1 VATKLQMMSELAAL
15 TTEQLTQSKE
25 NWTGFLNSA
34 AWLYKYPFHEQVLIH
49 AQRPDATACAP
60 IELWN
65 GTFRRWV
72 NKGAKGI
79 AIIDDS
85 GQKPALRYVF
95 DISDTNTRY
104 NIPFR
109 LWQTRPEYEAQIIE
123 ELENHFGETG
133 TDNADLAAIVLG
145 ISINA
150 ISDNYRDYY
159 EELLKAADNS
169 ALADMSDDEISS
181 TFMLQLMTSVSHTVL
196 VRLGIDPAAIFHG
209 DEYESVTLFNSP
221 DTIAQLGAATSDI
234 SEMVLRQI
242 ERSVRSIE
250 RQERDTLANEESV
263 LQNEDRKNE
272 RSVEHGTQLQA
283 ERGLPDTRYRDGR
296 AAQGDYRQ
304 IRNDEEGVS
313 QGASEWNV
321 QRSAASEQADRAS
334 AGDRQDGA
342 GTGRTDDGADG
353 ESRGRD
359 GELESPRPNG
369 VGAADEQHQE
379 PSRGSGDSGDSP
391 QLTTES
397 SLQAE
402 SEQLPAFLSEEKIF
416 GLLKNATYTRSH
428 NKDDISAYF
437 AAHISEDERDA
448 FIKEAFEKMVY
459 TGVLVDGVMCG
470 YQAQPEGL
478 LMWEGNYLT
487 RTSESR
493 FSWSAV
499 KGFIEQLIE
508 RDEFSENLQASLFS
522 SMVEQQSLIEQAEAE
537 KSSAFSISQADLD
550 NELVRGTGFQ
560 DGKYR
565 VYQFYQTIH
574 TQQDALAFLKKEYGI
589 GGHSHTYLDGSSGF
603 VDHDAKGIRFRVR
616 GNDGEQNFSW
626 RAIDS
631 RLKELIALDRYLTEK
646 EKAYLPT
653 YEQEQAE
660 RRLQQAEEAAAR
672 EALKAAAAAMDE
684 KRKNAEYRF
693 SLGDEV
699 QLGAQTYTVLGYDD
713 ENVMLSNPKYPL
725 LSEDM
730 PRDVFERRLRESE
743 VNDRLIVQN
752 EVDLTEAKRLIDEY
766 CLDEFESE
774 ADYADLEHVALAF
787 TTTEDGEHTVEAQAD
802 LAHFSI
808 NRYVDGQLFESRSYD
823 SIEELISNDLQA
835 LDFSDLTYFDQQEA
849 VVSYPVEEEVQ
860 AEESPDVAVGT
871 VIDWNG
877 RKYEVESIGEISGD
891 VSMRDITFHSAVGFP
906 INRIEKL
913 HTVREWLKEQPTQE
927 AEQPT
932 EQPLAP
938 AWEQPKEIK
947 LKSIVI
953 DLTQPRIEKH
963 NYRITDDELGY
974 GGAKAKYQMNVAA
987 IRTLQTI
994 ESEHRLATPEEQ
1006 EILSKY
1012 VGWGGVADAF
1022 DESKDN
1028 WRTEY
1033 AELKGLLT
1041 ESEYSSARESTLNAH
1056 YTSPTVIKAIYKCV
1070 ANMGF
1075 TTGNV
1080 LEPACGIGNFFGLV
1094 PEAMSKSK
1102 LYGIE
1107 LDSITGRIAKQ
1118 LYQNANIAVQGYEDS
1133 SLPDSFFDLAVGN
1146 VPFGNYCVSDKRYDK
1161 NHFMVHDYFFAK
1173 TLDKVRPGG
1182 IIAFVTSSG
1191 TMDKKNSAVRKYI
1204 AQRAELL
1211 GAVRL
1216 PNNAFLQ
1223 NAGTQVVADILF
1235 LQKRDRAIET
1245 EPEWVHLGKSAEGFT
1260 INQYF
1265 VDNPDMVL
1273 GQLTGESTQYG
1284 RQECTCAPIA
1294 GADLSEQLRD
1304 AMANIHGS
1312 ITEYERE
1319 DDELSE
1325 STNESIPADPDV
1337 RNFSFTV
1344 VDGQIYYRENSRMNK
1359 MEVSVTAANRIKGM
1373 VRIRDCTRRLI
1384 KYQLEGYP
1392 DHLIEQEQ
1400 RTLNHLYDEFTAK
1413 YGLLNSRGNNMAFS
1427 DDSSYC
1433 LLCSLEVLDENGA
1446 LERKADMFSKRTI
1459 RQQEAIT
1466 SCDTATDALVL
1477 SLSEKA
1483 MIDMDYMA
1491 ELTGKN
1497 EETLF
1502 SELKGVIFLN
1512 PLYGYGNNTE
1522 RKYLTADEY
1531 LSGNVRE
1538 KLAWARKSAEQNPDD
1553 YLVNVEALEKVQPTD
1568 LTASEIDV
1576 RLGATWLP
1584 QEDIQRFMVEL
1595 LKPAYYASSKIKV
1608 HYSPLTAEWNIS
1620 NKNSDYGNVTANVT
1634 YGTKRINGYKI
1645 IEETLNLKDV
1655 RIFDTVQ
1662 DEYGNDKRVLNK
1674 KETVL
1679 AQQKQQLIKDAFRDW
1694 IWKDPA
1700 RRERLTALYNEKFNS
1715 VRPREYDGSHI
1726 KFVGMNPEI
1735 TLREHQVN
1743 AIARI
1748 LYGGNTLL
1756 AHVVGG
1762 GKTFEMVAAAME
1774 SKRLGLCQKSLFVV
1788 PNHLTEQWAA
1798 EFLQLYPSANIL
1810 VATKKDFETRNRKKF
1825 CSRIATGDY
1834 DAVIIGHS
1842 QFEKIPMS
1850 VERQRA
1856 ILQAQLD
1863 EIIEGI
1869 SEAKRANAE
1878 RFTIKQMEKSKRS
1891 IKLKLDKLNDQ
1902 TRKDDVV
1909 TFEELGVDRLFVD
1922 EAHSFKNL
1930 FLYTKMRNV
1939 AGLAQTEAQKSADLF
1954 MKCRYLDE
1962 LTGGRGIVFATG
1974 TPISNSM
1981 TEMYTMQ
1988 RYLQYETLRRQGL
2001 THFDAWASTFGETIT
2016 SIELAPEGTG
2026 YRAKTRFARFYNLP
2040 ELIAMFK
2047 QVADIQTA
2055 DMLNLPVPTV
2065 NYHNVAMKPSEHQ
2078 KDMVA
2083 SLAERAERVRNGM
2096 VEPTVD
2102 NMLKITND
2110 GRKLALDQRLVN
2122 GMLPDNEESKVNAC
2136 MDNIY
2141 RVWEEGEE
2149 KKLTQLVFCDLSTPH
2164 NDGTF
2169 NVYDDLKAKL
2179 MERGIPAEEIA
2190 FIHDAKTE
2198 VQKAAL
2204 FTSVRRG
2211 LVRVLIGSTAKMGA
2225 GTNVQRKLAALHHLD
2240 IPWRPSDIEQR
2251 EGRMIRQ
2258 GNTNESVDVFRYV
2271 TENTFDAYM
2280 WQTIES
2286 KQKFISQIMTS
2297 KSPVRS
2303 CEDIDETA
2311 LSYAEVKAL
2320 ATGNPYIKEKM
2331 DLEIDV
2337 SRLKL
2342 VKANYQSQKYAME
2355 DRLLKYFPREVKLTE
2370 GRIAGFKAD
2379 MSLYEQHKTEDF
2391 PGMVLNG
2398 VNYTEK
2404 KDAGAAL
2411 IETCKAQTSPELK
2424 EVGSFRGFTLM
2435 LSYDTFGKTFK
2446 LTLKGALSHTIDLGS
2461 DIHGN
2466 IQRMENAFDMFPTR
2480 LNACEQ
2486 ALANIQTQIENAKAE
2501 VEKPFAQ
2508 DDELR
2513 TKTARLAELDAML
2526 NMDKRENDTLDAA
2539 PEQEEERTK
2548 LRSEPEYER

>member
-1 VATKLQMMSELAAL
+1 MATKLQMMSELAAL

-550 NELVRGTGFQ
+550 NELVRGTGFKN
-560 DGKYR
+560 GKYR

-653 YEQEQAE
+653 YEQEQTE

-684 KRKNAEYRF
+684 TRKNAEYRF

-730 PRDVFERRLRESE
+730 PRNVFERRLRESE
-743 VNDRLIVQN
+743 VNDHLIVQN

-1373 VRIRDCTRRLI
+1373 IELRDCTRRLI
-1384 KYQLEGYP
+1384 EYQLEGYP
-1392 DHLIEQEQ
+1392 DEDIAREQ
-1400 RTLNHLYDEFTAK
+1400 RSLNALYDRYTDK
-1413 YGLLNSRGNNMAFS
+1413 YGLLNSRANNMAFS
-1427 DDSSYC
+1427 DDSAYC
-1433 LLCSLEVLDENGA
+1433 LLCSLEVIDENGN
-1446 LERKADMFSKRTI
+1446 LGRKADMFTKRTI
-1459 RQQEAIT
+1459 RQQSVVT
-1466 SCDTATDALVL
+1466 SVDTATEALAV

-1483 MIDMDYMA
+1483 NVDMPYMA
-1491 ELTGKN
+1491 ELTGKT
-1497 EETLF
+1497 EEQLAE
-1502 SELKGVIFLN
+1502 ELTGVIFLN
-1512 PLYGYGNNTE
+1512 PTTKQYE
-1522 RKYLTADEY
+1522 TADEY
-1531 LSGNVRE
+1531 LSGDVRW
-1538 KLAWARKSAEQNPDD
+1538 KLQLLREIDD
-1553 YLVNVEALEKVQPTD
+1553 PQYAANMAALEKVQPKD
-1568 LTASEIDV
+1568 LSASEIDV

-1584 QEDIQRFMVEL
+1584 PEDIEKFVHEL
-1595 LKPAYYASSKIKV
+1595 LSTAYYIQNRIKV
-1608 HYSPLTAEWNIS
+1608 HYSPITAAWNIE
-1620 NKNSDYGNVTANVT
+1620 NKNSDYNNVAAGVT
-1634 YGTKRINGYKI
+1634 YGTNRINAYKI

-1655 RIFDTVQ
+1655 RIFDTVT
-1662 DEYGNDKRVLNK
+1662 DENGNEVRVLNK
-1674 KETVL
+1674 KDTIL

-1694 IWKDPA
+1694 IWKDPD
-1700 RRERLTALYNEKFNS
+1700 RRDRLTTLYNTKFNS
-1715 VRPREYDGSHI
+1715 IRPREYDGSHI
-1726 KFVGMNPEI
+1726 RFTGMNPEI
-1735 TLREHQVN
+1735 TLRPHQVN

-1756 AHVVGG
+1756 AHVVGA
-1762 GKTFEMVAAAME
+1762 GKTFEMVAASME

-1850 VERQRA
+1850 IERQRA
-1856 ILQAQLD
+1856 VLQGQLD
-1863 EIIEGI
+1863 EIVDGI
-1869 SEAKRANAE
+1869 AEAKSARAE
-1878 RFTIKQMEKSKRS
+1878 RFTVKQLEKTKKQ
-1891 IKLKLDKLNDQ
+1891 IKLKLEKLNDQ
-1902 TRKDDVV
+1902 SRKDDVV

-1922 EAHSFKNL
+1922 EAHFYKNL
-1930 FLYTKMRNV
+1930 FLFTKMRNV

-1988 RYLQYETLRRQGL
+1988 RYLQYETLRSQGL

-2078 KDMVA
+2078 RDMVA

-2141 RVWEEGEE
+2141 RVWEAGEE

-2179 MERGIPAEEIA
+2179 MERGVPTEEIA

-2225 GTNVQRKLAALHHLD
+2225 GTNVQRKLAAEHHLD

-2370 GRIAGFKAD
+2370 ERIAGFKAD
-2379 MSLYEQHKTEDF
+2379 ISLYERHKTEDF
-2391 PGMVLNG
+2391 PGMVLLG
-2398 VNYTEK
+2398 VNYAEK

-2411 IETCKAQTSPELK
+2411 IETCRAQTSPELK
-2424 EVGSFRGFTLM
+2424 EIGLFRGFALL
-2435 LSYDTFGKTFK
+2435 LSYDTFSKVFK

-2486 ALANIQTQIENAKAE
+2486 ALANLQTQIESAKAE

-2508 DDELR
+2508 EDELR
-2513 TKTARLAELDAML
+2513 TKSARLAELDVML

-2548 LRSEPEYER
+2548 RRSEPEYER

>member
-1 VATKLQMMSELAAL
+1 MATKLQMMSELAAQ
-15 TTEQLTQSKE
+15 TTERLTQSID
-25 NWTGFLNSA
+25 NWTSFLDSA

-72 NKGAKGI
+72 NKGSKGI

-85 GQKPALRYVF
+85 GQKPTLRYVF
-95 DISDTNTRY
+95 DVSDTNTRY
-104 NIPFR
+104 NVPFS
-109 LWQTRPEYEAQIIE
+109 LWQTRPEYEAQIVE
-123 ELENHFGETG
+123 ELQNHFGDIGVE
-133 TDNADLAAIVLG
+133 DADFSSAVLG
-145 ISINA
+145 IAINA
-150 ISDNYRDYY
+150 VSDNYRDYY
-159 EELLKAADNS
+159 EELLKVADNS

-181 TFMLQLMTSVSHTVL
+181 TFMVLLMTSVAHTVF

-209 DEYESVTLFNSP
+209 DEYDSVTLFNSP

-242 ERSVRSIE
+242 ERSVRSME
-250 RQERDTLANEESV
+250 RQERDALAKSQQV

-283 ERGLPDTRYRDGR
+283 ERGLPDSRYRDGR
-296 AAQGDYRQ
+296 AADGGNRQ
-304 IRNDEEGVS
+304 IRDDEEGVS
-313 QGASEWNV
+313 QSPSEWNV
-321 QRSAASEQADRAS
+321 QRTLASEQADRAS

-359 GELESPRPNG
+359 GELESPRPDAM
-369 VGAADEQHQE
+369 GAAYEQHPTE
-379 PSRGSGDSGDSP
+379 SRGNGDSGDSP
-391 QLTTES
+391 QL
-397 SLQAE
+397 SLFPSAD
-402 SEQLPAFLSEEKIF
+402 EQ
-416 GLLKNATYTRSH
+416 
-428 NKDDISAYF
+428 
-437 AAHISEDERDA
+437 
-448 FIKEAFEKMVY
+448 
-459 TGVLVDGVMCG
+459 
-470 YQAQPEGL
+470 
-478 LMWEGNYLT
+478 
-487 RTSESR
+487 
-493 FSWSAV
+493 
-499 KGFIEQLIE
+499 IEQ
-508 RDEFSENLQASLFS
+508 
-522 SMVEQQSLIEQAEAE
+522 IEQAEAE
-537 KSSAFSISQADLD
+537 KSSAFSVSQADLD
-550 NELVRGTGFQ
+550 NELVRGTGFKN
-560 DGKYR
+560 GKYR

-574 TQQDALAFLKKEYGI
+574 AQQDALAFLKKEYGI
-589 GGHSHTYLDGSSGF
+589 GGHSHTFLDGSSGF

-631 RLKELIALDRYLTEK
+631 RLKELIVLDRYLTEK

-653 YEQEQAE
+653 YEQELAE
-660 RRLQQAEEAAAR
+660 RRERIAEEAAAR
-672 EALKAAAAAMDE
+672 EALRAAAAAME
-684 KRKNAEYRF
+684 EMRKNAEYRF

-730 PRDVFERRLRESE
+730 PRNVFERRLRESE
-743 VNDRLIVQN
+743 VNDHLIVQN

-1041 ESEYSSARESTLNAH
+1041 ESEYISARESTLNAH
-1056 YTSPTVIKAIYKCV
+1056 YTSPTVIKAIYECV

-1094 PEAMSKSK
+1094 PEAMGKSK

-1146 VPFGNYCVSDKRYDK
+1146 VPFGNYGVSDKRYDK

-1223 NAGTQVVADILF
+1223 NAGTSVVADILF

-1245 EPEWVHLGKSAEGFT
+1245 EPDWVHLGKSAEGFT
-1260 INQYF
+1260 VNQYF
-1265 VDNPDMVL
+1265 ADNPDMVL
-1273 GQLTGESTQYG
+1273 GQLTEESTQYG

-1294 GADLSEQLRD
+1294 GADLFEQLRD

-1373 VRIRDCTRRLI
+1373 IELRDCTRRLI
-1384 KYQLEGYP
+1384 EYQLEGYP
-1392 DHLIEQEQ
+1392 DEDIAREQ
-1400 RTLNHLYDEFTAK
+1400 RSLNALYDRYTDK
-1413 YGLLNSRGNNMAFS
+1413 YGLLNSRANNMAFS
-1427 DDSSYC
+1427 DDSAYC
-1433 LLCSLEVLDENGA
+1433 LLCSLEVIDENGN
-1446 LERKADMFSKRTI
+1446 LGRKADMFTKRTI
-1459 RQQEAIT
+1459 RQQSVVT
-1466 SCDTATDALVL
+1466 SVDTATEALAV

-1483 MIDMDYMA
+1483 NVDMPYMA
-1491 ELTGKN
+1491 ELTGKT
-1497 EETLF
+1497 EEQLAE
-1502 SELKGVIFLN
+1502 ELTGVIFLN
-1512 PLYGYGNNTE
+1512 PTTKQYE
-1522 RKYLTADEY
+1522 TADEY
-1531 LSGNVRE
+1531 LSGDVRW
-1538 KLAWARKSAEQNPDD
+1538 KLQLLREIDD
-1553 YLVNVEALEKVQPTD
+1553 PQYAANMAALEKVQPKD
-1568 LTASEIDV
+1568 LSASEIDV

-1584 QEDIQRFMVEL
+1584 PEDIEKFVHEL
-1595 LKPAYYASSKIKV
+1595 LSTAYYIQNRIKV
-1608 HYSPLTAEWNIS
+1608 HYSPITAAWNIE
-1620 NKNSDYGNVTANVT
+1620 NKNSDYNNVAAGVT
-1634 YGTKRINGYKI
+1634 YGTNRINAYKI

-1655 RIFDTVQ
+1655 RIFDTVT
-1662 DEYGNDKRVLNK
+1662 DENGNEVRVLNK
-1674 KETVL
+1674 KDTIL

-1694 IWKDPA
+1694 IWKDPD
-1700 RRERLTALYNEKFNS
+1700 RRDRLTTLYNTKFNS
-1715 VRPREYDGSHI
+1715 IRPREYDGSHI
-1726 KFVGMNPEI
+1726 RFTGMNPEI
-1735 TLREHQVN
+1735 TLRPHQVN

-1756 AHVVGG
+1756 AHVVG
-1762 GKTFEMVAAAME
+1762 
-1774 SKRLGLCQKSLFVV
+1774 
-1788 PNHLTEQWAA
+1788 
-1798 EFLQLYPSANIL
+1798 
-1810 VATKKDFETRNRKKF
+1810 
-1825 CSRIATGDY
+1825 
-1834 DAVIIGHS
+1834 
-1842 QFEKIPMS
+1842 
-1850 VERQRA
+1850 
-1856 ILQAQLD
+1856 
-1863 EIIEGI
+1863 
-1869 SEAKRANAE
+1869 
-1878 RFTIKQMEKSKRS
+1878 
-1891 IKLKLDKLNDQ
+1891 
-1902 TRKDDVV
+1902 
-1909 TFEELGVDRLFVD
+1909 
-1922 EAHSFKNL
+1922 
-1930 FLYTKMRNV
+1930 
-1939 AGLAQTEAQKSADLF
+1939 AGKSA
-1954 MKCRYLDE
+1954 
-1962 LTGGRGIVFATG
+1962 
-1974 TPISNSM
+1974 
-1981 TEMYTMQ
+1981 
-1988 RYLQYETLRRQGL
+1988 
-2001 THFDAWASTFGETIT
+2001 
-2016 SIELAPEGTG
+2016 
-2026 YRAKTRFARFYNLP
+2026 TR
-2040 ELIAMFK
+2040 
-2047 QVADIQTA
+2047 
-2055 DMLNLPVPTV
+2055 
-2065 NYHNVAMKPSEHQ
+2065 S
-2078 KDMVA
+2078 
-2083 SLAERAERVRNGM
+2083 
-2096 VEPTVD
+2096 
-2102 NMLKITND
+2102 
-2110 GRKLALDQRLVN
+2110 
-2122 GMLPDNEESKVNAC
+2122 
-2136 MDNIY
+2136 
-2141 RVWEEGEE
+2141 
-2149 KKLTQLVFCDLSTPH
+2149 
-2164 NDGTF
+2164 
-2169 NVYDDLKAKL
+2169 
-2179 MERGIPAEEIA
+2179 
-2190 FIHDAKTE
+2190 
-2198 VQKAAL
+2198 
-2204 FTSVRRG
+2204 
-2211 LVRVLIGSTAKMGA
+2211 
-2225 GTNVQRKLAALHHLD
+2225 
-2240 IPWRPSDIEQR
+2240 
-2251 EGRMIRQ
+2251 
-2258 GNTNESVDVFRYV
+2258 
-2271 TENTFDAYM
+2271 
-2280 WQTIES
+2280 
-2286 KQKFISQIMTS
+2286 
-2297 KSPVRS
+2297 
-2303 CEDIDETA
+2303 
-2311 LSYAEVKAL
+2311 
-2320 ATGNPYIKEKM
+2320 
-2331 DLEIDV
+2331 
-2337 SRLKL
+2337 
-2342 VKANYQSQKYAME
+2342 
-2355 DRLLKYFPREVKLTE
+2355 
-2370 GRIAGFKAD
+2370 
-2379 MSLYEQHKTEDF
+2379 
-2391 PGMVLNG
+2391 
-2398 VNYTEK
+2398 
-2404 KDAGAAL
+2404 
-2411 IETCKAQTSPELK
+2411 
-2424 EVGSFRGFTLM
+2424 
-2435 LSYDTFGKTFK
+2435 
-2446 LTLKGALSHTIDLGS
+2446 
-2461 DIHGN
+2461 
-2466 IQRMENAFDMFPTR
+2466 
-2480 LNACEQ
+2480 
-2486 ALANIQTQIENAKAE
+2486 
-2501 VEKPFAQ
+2501 
-2508 DDELR
+2508 
-2513 TKTARLAELDAML
+2513 
-2526 NMDKRENDTLDAA
+2526 
-2539 PEQEEERTK
+2539 
-2548 LRSEPEYER
+2548 

>member
-1 VATKLQMMSELAAL
+1 MATKLQMMSELAAQ
-15 TTEQLTQSKE
+15 TTERLTQSID
-25 NWTGFLNSA
+25 NWTSFLDSA

-72 NKGAKGI
+72 NKGSKGI

-85 GQKPALRYVF
+85 GQKPTLRYVF
-95 DISDTNTRY
+95 DVSDTNTRY
-104 NIPFR
+104 NVPFS
-109 LWQTRPEYEAQIIE
+109 LWQTRPEYEAQIVE
-123 ELENHFGETG
+123 ELQNHFGDIGVE
-133 TDNADLAAIVLG
+133 DADFSSAVLG
-145 ISINA
+145 IAINA
-150 ISDNYRDYY
+150 VSDNYRDYY
-159 EELLKAADNS
+159 EELLKVADNS

-181 TFMLQLMTSVSHTVL
+181 TFMVLLMTSVAHTVF

-209 DEYESVTLFNSP
+209 DEYDSVTLFNSP

-242 ERSVRSIE
+242 ERSVRSME
-250 RQERDTLANEESV
+250 RQERDTLAKSQQV

-283 ERGLPDTRYRDGR
+283 ERGLSDSRYRDGR
-296 AAQGDYRQ
+296 AADGGNRQ
-304 IRNDEEGVS
+304 IRDDEEGVS
-313 QGASEWNV
+313 QSPSEWNV
-321 QRSAASEQADRAS
+321 QRTLASEQADRAS

-359 GELESPRPNG
+359 GELESPRPDAM
-369 VGAADEQHQE
+369 GAAYEQHPTE
-379 PSRGSGDSGDSP
+379 SRGNGDSGDSP
-391 QLTTES
+391 QL
-397 SLQAE
+397 SLFPSAD
-402 SEQLPAFLSEEKIF
+402 EQ
-416 GLLKNATYTRSH
+416 
-428 NKDDISAYF
+428 
-437 AAHISEDERDA
+437 
-448 FIKEAFEKMVY
+448 
-459 TGVLVDGVMCG
+459 
-470 YQAQPEGL
+470 
-478 LMWEGNYLT
+478 
-487 RTSESR
+487 
-493 FSWSAV
+493 
-499 KGFIEQLIE
+499 IEQ
-508 RDEFSENLQASLFS
+508 
-522 SMVEQQSLIEQAEAE
+522 IEQAEAE
-537 KSSAFSISQADLD
+537 KSSAFSVSQADLD
-550 NELVRGTGFQ
+550 NELVRGTGFKN
-560 DGKYR
+560 GKYR

-574 TQQDALAFLKKEYGI
+574 AQQDALAFLKKEYGI

-653 YEQEQAE
+653 YEQELAE
-660 RRLQQAEEAAAR
+660 RRERIAEEAAAR
-672 EALKAAAAAMDE
+672 EALRAAAAAME
-684 KRKNAEYRF
+684 EMRKNAEYRF

-730 PRDVFERRLRESE
+730 PRNVFERRLRESE
-743 VNDRLIVQN
+743 VNDHLIVQN

-1041 ESEYSSARESTLNAH
+1041 ESEYISARESTLNAH
-1056 YTSPTVIKAIYKCV
+1056 YTSPTVIKAIYECV

-1094 PEAMSKSK
+1094 PEAMGKSK

-1146 VPFGNYCVSDKRYDK
+1146 VPFGNYGVSDKRYDK

-1223 NAGTQVVADILF
+1223 NAGTSVVADILF

-1245 EPEWVHLGKSAEGFT
+1245 EPDWVHLGKSAEGFT
-1260 INQYF
+1260 VNQYF
-1265 VDNPDMVL
+1265 ADNPDMVL
-1273 GQLTGESTQYG
+1273 GQLTEESTQYG

-1294 GADLSEQLRD
+1294 GADLFEQLRD

-1373 VRIRDCTRRLI
+1373 IELRDCTRRLI
-1384 KYQLEGYP
+1384 EYQLEGYP
-1392 DHLIEQEQ
+1392 DEDIAREQ
-1400 RTLNHLYDEFTAK
+1400 RSLNALYDRYTDK
-1413 YGLLNSRGNNMAFS
+1413 YGLLNSRANNMAFS
-1427 DDSSYC
+1427 DDSAYC
-1433 LLCSLEVLDENGA
+1433 LLCSLEVIDENGN
-1446 LERKADMFSKRTI
+1446 LGRKADMFTKRTI
-1459 RQQEAIT
+1459 RQQSVVT
-1466 SCDTATDALVL
+1466 SVDTATEALAV

-1483 MIDMDYMA
+1483 NVDMPYMA
-1491 ELTGKN
+1491 ELTGKT
-1497 EETLF
+1497 EEQLAE
-1502 SELKGVIFLN
+1502 ELTGVIFLN
-1512 PLYGYGNNTE
+1512 PTTKQYE
-1522 RKYLTADEY
+1522 TADEY
-1531 LSGNVRE
+1531 LSGDVRW
-1538 KLAWARKSAEQNPDD
+1538 KLQLLREIDD
-1553 YLVNVEALEKVQPTD
+1553 PQYAANMAALEKVQPKD
-1568 LTASEIDV
+1568 LSASEIDV

-1584 QEDIQRFMVEL
+1584 PEDIEKFVHEL
-1595 LKPAYYASSKIKV
+1595 LSTAYYIQNRIKV
-1608 HYSPLTAEWNIS
+1608 HYSPITAAWNIE
-1620 NKNSDYGNVTANVT
+1620 NKNSDYNNVAAGIT
-1634 YGTKRINGYKI
+1634 YGTNRINAYKI

-1655 RIFDTVQ
+1655 RIFDTVT
-1662 DEYGNDKRVLNK
+1662 DENGNEVRVLNK
-1674 KETVL
+1674 KDTIL

-1694 IWKDPA
+1694 IWKDPD
-1700 RRERLTALYNEKFNS
+1700 RRDRLTTLYNTKFNS
-1715 VRPREYDGSHI
+1715 IRPREYDGSHI
-1726 KFVGMNPEI
+1726 RFTGMNPEI
-1735 TLREHQVN
+1735 TLRPHQVN
-1743 AIARI
+1743 VIARI

-1756 AHVVGG
+1756 AHVVG
-1762 GKTFEMVAAAME
+1762 
-1774 SKRLGLCQKSLFVV
+1774 
-1788 PNHLTEQWAA
+1788 
-1798 EFLQLYPSANIL
+1798 
-1810 VATKKDFETRNRKKF
+1810 
-1825 CSRIATGDY
+1825 
-1834 DAVIIGHS
+1834 
-1842 QFEKIPMS
+1842 
-1850 VERQRA
+1850 
-1856 ILQAQLD
+1856 
-1863 EIIEGI
+1863 
-1869 SEAKRANAE
+1869 
-1878 RFTIKQMEKSKRS
+1878 
-1891 IKLKLDKLNDQ
+1891 
-1902 TRKDDVV
+1902 
-1909 TFEELGVDRLFVD
+1909 
-1922 EAHSFKNL
+1922 
-1930 FLYTKMRNV
+1930 
-1939 AGLAQTEAQKSADLF
+1939 AGKSA
-1954 MKCRYLDE
+1954 
-1962 LTGGRGIVFATG
+1962 
-1974 TPISNSM
+1974 
-1981 TEMYTMQ
+1981 
-1988 RYLQYETLRRQGL
+1988 
-2001 THFDAWASTFGETIT
+2001 
-2016 SIELAPEGTG
+2016 
-2026 YRAKTRFARFYNLP
+2026 TR
-2040 ELIAMFK
+2040 
-2047 QVADIQTA
+2047 
-2055 DMLNLPVPTV
+2055 
-2065 NYHNVAMKPSEHQ
+2065 S
-2078 KDMVA
+2078 
-2083 SLAERAERVRNGM
+2083 
-2096 VEPTVD
+2096 
-2102 NMLKITND
+2102 
-2110 GRKLALDQRLVN
+2110 
-2122 GMLPDNEESKVNAC
+2122 
-2136 MDNIY
+2136 
-2141 RVWEEGEE
+2141 
-2149 KKLTQLVFCDLSTPH
+2149 
-2164 NDGTF
+2164 
-2169 NVYDDLKAKL
+2169 
-2179 MERGIPAEEIA
+2179 
-2190 FIHDAKTE
+2190 
-2198 VQKAAL
+2198 
-2204 FTSVRRG
+2204 
-2211 LVRVLIGSTAKMGA
+2211 
-2225 GTNVQRKLAALHHLD
+2225 
-2240 IPWRPSDIEQR
+2240 
-2251 EGRMIRQ
+2251 
-2258 GNTNESVDVFRYV
+2258 
-2271 TENTFDAYM
+2271 
-2280 WQTIES
+2280 
-2286 KQKFISQIMTS
+2286 
-2297 KSPVRS
+2297 
-2303 CEDIDETA
+2303 
-2311 LSYAEVKAL
+2311 
-2320 ATGNPYIKEKM
+2320 
-2331 DLEIDV
+2331 
-2337 SRLKL
+2337 
-2342 VKANYQSQKYAME
+2342 
-2355 DRLLKYFPREVKLTE
+2355 
-2370 GRIAGFKAD
+2370 
-2379 MSLYEQHKTEDF
+2379 
-2391 PGMVLNG
+2391 
-2398 VNYTEK
+2398 
-2404 KDAGAAL
+2404 
-2411 IETCKAQTSPELK
+2411 
-2424 EVGSFRGFTLM
+2424 
-2435 LSYDTFGKTFK
+2435 
-2446 LTLKGALSHTIDLGS
+2446 
-2461 DIHGN
+2461 
-2466 IQRMENAFDMFPTR
+2466 
-2480 LNACEQ
+2480 
-2486 ALANIQTQIENAKAE
+2486 
-2501 VEKPFAQ
+2501 
-2508 DDELR
+2508 
-2513 TKTARLAELDAML
+2513 
-2526 NMDKRENDTLDAA
+2526 
-2539 PEQEEERTK
+2539 
-2548 LRSEPEYER
+2548 

>member
-1 VATKLQMMSELAAL
+1 MATKLQMMSELAAQ
-15 TTEQLTQSKE
+15 TTERLTQSID
-25 NWTGFLNSA
+25 NWTSFLDSA

-72 NKGAKGI
+72 NKGSKGI

-85 GQKPALRYVF
+85 GQKPTLRYVF
-95 DISDTNTRY
+95 DVSDTNTRY
-104 NIPFR
+104 NVPFS
-109 LWQTRPEYEAQIIE
+109 LWQTRPEYEAQIVE
-123 ELENHFGETG
+123 ELQNHFGDIGVE
-133 TDNADLAAIVLG
+133 DADFSSAVLG
-145 ISINA
+145 IAINA
-150 ISDNYRDYY
+150 VSDNYRDYY
-159 EELLKAADNS
+159 EELLKVADNS

-181 TFMLQLMTSVSHTVL
+181 TFMVLLMTSVAHTVF

-209 DEYESVTLFNSP
+209 DEYDSVTLFNSP

-242 ERSVRSIE
+242 ERSVRSME
-250 RQERDTLANEESV
+250 RQERDTLAKSQQV

-283 ERGLPDTRYRDGR
+283 ERGLSDSRYRDGR
-296 AAQGDYRQ
+296 AADGGNRQ
-304 IRNDEEGVS
+304 IRDDEEGVS
-313 QGASEWNV
+313 QSPSEWNV
-321 QRSAASEQADRAS
+321 QRTLASEQADRAS

-353 ESRGRD
+353 ESRWRD
-359 GELESPRPNG
+359 GELESPRPDAM
-369 VGAADEQHQE
+369 GAAYEQHPTE
-379 PSRGSGDSGDSP
+379 SRGNGDSGDSP
-391 QLTTES
+391 QL
-397 SLQAE
+397 SLFPSAD
-402 SEQLPAFLSEEKIF
+402 EQ
-416 GLLKNATYTRSH
+416 
-428 NKDDISAYF
+428 
-437 AAHISEDERDA
+437 
-448 FIKEAFEKMVY
+448 
-459 TGVLVDGVMCG
+459 
-470 YQAQPEGL
+470 
-478 LMWEGNYLT
+478 
-487 RTSESR
+487 
-493 FSWSAV
+493 
-499 KGFIEQLIE
+499 IEQ
-508 RDEFSENLQASLFS
+508 
-522 SMVEQQSLIEQAEAE
+522 IEQAEAE
-537 KSSAFSISQADLD
+537 KSSAFSVSQADLD
-550 NELVRGTGFQ
+550 NELVRGTGFKN
-560 DGKYR
+560 GKYR

-574 TQQDALAFLKKEYGI
+574 AQQDALAFLKKEYGI

-672 EALKAAAAAMDE
+672 EALKAAVAAMDE
-684 KRKNAEYRF
+684 IRKSAEYRF

-713 ENVMLSNPKYPL
+713 KNVTLSNPKYPL

-787 TTTEDGEHTVEAQAD
+787 TTTGDGEHTVEAQAD
-802 LAHFSI
+802 LVHFSI

-823 SIEELISNDLQA
+823 SIEELISNELQA
-835 LDFSDLTYFDQQEA
+835 LDFNDLTYLDQQEA

-860 AEESPDVAVGT
+860 AEEAPDVAIGT
-871 VIDWNG
+871 VIKWNG

-891 VSMRDITFHSAVGFP
+891 VSMRDITFHSEVGFP

-1022 DESKDN
+1022 DETKDN
-1028 WRTEY
+1028 WRSEY

-1056 YTSPTVIKAIYKCV
+1056 YTSPTVIKAIYECV

-1094 PEAMSKSK
+1094 PEAMGKSK

-1146 VPFGNYCVSDKRYDK
+1146 VPFGNYGVSDKRYDK

-1260 INQYF
+1260 VNQYF
-1265 VDNPDMVL
+1265 ADNPDMVL
-1273 GQLTGESTQYG
+1273 GQLTEENTQYG

-1373 VRIRDCTRRLI
+1373 IELRDCTRRLI
-1384 KYQLEGYP
+1384 EYQLEGYP
-1392 DHLIEQEQ
+1392 DEDIAREQ
-1400 RTLNHLYDEFTAK
+1400 RSLNALYDRYTDK
-1413 YGLLNSRGNNMAFS
+1413 YGLLNSRANNMAFS
-1427 DDSSYC
+1427 DDSAYC
-1433 LLCSLEVLDENGA
+1433 LLCSLEVIDENGN
-1446 LERKADMFSKRTI
+1446 LGRKADMFTKRTI
-1459 RQQEAIT
+1459 RQQSVVT
-1466 SCDTATDALVL
+1466 SVDTATEALAV

-1483 MIDMDYMA
+1483 KVDMPYMA
-1491 ELTGKN
+1491 ELTGKT
-1497 EETLF
+1497 EEQLAE
-1502 SELKGVIFLN
+1502 ELTGVIFLN
-1512 PLYGYGNNTE
+1512 PTTKQYE
-1522 RKYLTADEY
+1522 TADEY
-1531 LSGNVRE
+1531 LSGDVRW
-1538 KLAWARKSAEQNPDD
+1538 KLQLLREIDD
-1553 YLVNVEALEKVQPTD
+1553 PQYAANMAALEKVQPKD
-1568 LTASEIDV
+1568 LSASEIDV

-1584 QEDIQRFMVEL
+1584 PEDIEQFVHEL
-1595 LKPAYYASSKIKV
+1595 LSTAYYIRNRIKV
-1608 HYSPLTAEWNIS
+1608 HYSPITAAWNIE
-1620 NKNSDYGNVTANVT
+1620 NKNADYNNVAAGVT
-1634 YGTKRINGYKI
+1634 YGTNRINAYKI

-1655 RIFDTVQ
+1655 RIFDTVT
-1662 DEYGNDKRVLNK
+1662 DENGNEVRVLNK
-1674 KETVL
+1674 KDTIL

-1694 IWKDPA
+1694 IWKDPD
-1700 RRERLTALYNEKFNS
+1700 RRDRLTTLYNTKFNS
-1715 VRPREYDGSHI
+1715 IRPREYDGSHI
-1726 KFVGMNPEI
+1726 CFTGMNPEI
-1735 TLREHQVN
+1735 TLRPHQVN

-1756 AHVVGG
+1756 AHVVGA

-1774 SKRLGLCQKSLFVV
+1774 SNRLGLCQKSLFVV

-1850 VERQRA
+1850 IERQRA
-1856 ILQAQLD
+1856 VLQEQLD
-1863 EIIEGI
+1863 EIVDGI
-1869 SEAKRANAE
+1869 ADAKSAHAE
-1878 RFTIKQMEKSKRS
+1878 RFTVKQLEKTKKQ
-1891 IKLKLDKLNDQ
+1891 IKLKLEKLNDQ
-1902 TRKDDVV
+1902 SRKDDVV
-1909 TFEELGVDRLFVD
+1909 TFEELGADRLFVD
-1922 EAHSFKNL
+1922 EAHSYKNL
-1930 FLYTKMRNV
+1930 FLFTKMRNV
-1939 AGLAQTEAQKSADLF
+1939 AGLAQTEAQKSVDLF

-1988 RYLQYETLRRQGL
+1988 RYLQYETLRSKGL

-2065 NYHNVAMKPSEHQ
+2065 NYHNVVMKPSEHQ
-2078 KDMVA
+2078 RDMVA

-2141 RVWEEGEE
+2141 RVWEAGEA

-2370 GRIAGFKAD
+2370 ERIAGFKAD

-2398 VNYTEK
+2398 VNYAEK

-2486 ALANIQTQIENAKAE
+2486 ALANLQTQIENAKAE

-2508 DDELR
+2508 EDELR
-2513 TKTARLAELDAML
+2513 TKMARLAELDAML
-2526 NMDKRENDTLDAA
+2526 NMDKRENDTLDAT

-2548 LRSEPEYER
+2548 RRSEPEYER

>member
-1 VATKLQMMSELAAL
+1 VATKLQMMSELAAQ
-15 TTEQLTQSKE
+15 TTERLTQSKE
-25 NWTGFLNSA
+25 NWTGFLDSA

-65 GTFRRWV
+65 NAFKRWV

-85 GQKPALRYVF
+85 GQKPTLRYVF
-95 DISDTNTRY
+95 DVSDTNTRY

-109 LWQTRPEYEAQIIE
+109 LWQTKPEYEAQIIE
-123 ELENHFGETG
+123 ELQNRFGDIGVE
-133 TDNADLAAIVLG
+133 DADFSSAVLG
-145 ISINA
+145 IAINA
-150 ISDNYRDYY
+150 VSDNYDDYKN
-159 EELLKAADNS
+159 ELLKAAGNS

-181 TFMLQLMTSVSHTVL
+181 TFMVLLMTSVAHTVF
-196 VRLGIDPAAIFHG
+196 VRLGIDAAAIFRA
-209 DEYESVTLFNSP
+209 DEYDSISLFNSP

-242 ERSVRSIE
+242 ERSVRSME
-250 RQERDTLANEESV
+250 RQERDTLAKSQQV

-283 ERGLPDTRYRDGR
+283 ERGLPDSRYRDGH
-296 AAQGDYRQ
+296 AADGGNRQ
-304 IRNDEEGVS
+304 IRDDEEGVS

-369 VGAADEQHQE
+369 VGTADEQHQE
-379 PSRGSGDSGDSP
+379 PSRGNGDSGDSP

-397 SLQAE
+397 PLQAE
-402 SEQLPAFLSEEKIF
+402 SDQLPAFLSEEKIF

-437 AAHISEDERDA
+437 AAHNSEDERDA

-508 RDEFSENLQASLFS
+508 RGEFSENLQASLFS

-537 KSSAFSISQADLD
+537 KSSAFSVSQADLD
-550 NELVRGTGFQ
+550 NELVRGTGFKN
-560 DGKYR
+560 GKYR
-565 VYQFYQTIH
+565 VYQFYQILH

-589 GGHSHTYLDGSSGF
+589 GGHSHTFLDGSSGF

-672 EALKAAAAAMDE
+672 EALKAAVAAMDE
-684 KRKNAEYRF
+684 TRKSAEYRF

-713 ENVMLSNPKYPL
+713 KNVTLSNPKYPL

-787 TTTEDGEHTVEAQAD
+787 TTTGDGEHTVEAQAD
-802 LAHFSI
+802 LVHFSI

-823 SIEELISNDLQA
+823 SIEELISNELQA
-835 LDFSDLTYFDQQEA
+835 LDFNDLTYLDQQEA

-860 AEESPDVAVGT
+860 AEEAPDVAIGT
-871 VIDWNG
+871 VIKWNG

-891 VSMRDITFHSAVGFP
+891 VSMRDITFHSEVGFP
-906 INRIEKL
+906 INRVEKL
-913 HTVREWLKEQPTQE
+913 HTVREWLKEQPAQE

-938 AWEQPKEIK
+938 AWEQPKEAN

-1022 DESKDN
+1022 DETKDN
-1028 WRTEY
+1028 WRSEY

-1056 YTSPTVIKAIYKCV
+1056 YTSPTVIKAIYECV

-1094 PEAMSKSK
+1094 PEAMGKIK

-1146 VPFGNYCVSDKRYDK
+1146 VPFGNYGVSDKRYDK

-1273 GQLTGESTQYG
+1273 GQLTEESTQYG

-1294 GADLSEQLRD
+1294 GADLFEQLRD

-1373 VRIRDCTRRLI
+1373 VKIRDCTRRLI

-1392 DHLIEQEQ
+1392 DEDIAREQ
-1400 RTLNHLYDEFTAK
+1400 RSLNTLYDRYTDK
-1413 YGLLNSRGNNMAFS
+1413 YGLLNSRANNMAFS
-1427 DDSSYC
+1427 DDSAYC
-1433 LLCSLEVLDENGA
+1433 LLCSLEVIDENGN
-1446 LERKADMFSKRTI
+1446 LERKADMFTKRTI
-1459 RQQEAIT
+1459 RQQSVVT
-1466 SCDTATDALVL
+1466 SVDTATEALAV

-1483 MIDMDYMA
+1483 NVDMPYMA
-1491 ELTGKN
+1491 ELTGKT
-1497 EETLF
+1497 EEQLAE
-1502 SELKGVIFLN
+1502 ELTGVIFLN
-1512 PLYGYGNNTE
+1512 PTTKQYE
-1522 RKYLTADEY
+1522 TADEY
-1531 LSGNVRE
+1531 LSGDVRW
-1538 KLAWARKSAEQNPDD
+1538 KLQLLREIDD
-1553 YLVNVEALEKVQPTD
+1553 PQYAANMDALEKVQPKD
-1568 LTASEIDV
+1568 LSASEIDV

-1584 QEDIQRFMVEL
+1584 PEDIEKFVHEL
-1595 LKPAYYASSKIKV
+1595 LSTAYYIQNRIKV
-1608 HYSPLTAEWNIS
+1608 HYSPITAAWNIE
-1620 NKNSDYGNVTANVT
+1620 NKNSDYNNVAAGVT
-1634 YGTKRINGYKI
+1634 YGTNRINAYKI

-1655 RIFDTVQ
+1655 RIFDTVT
-1662 DEYGNDKRVLNK
+1662 DENGNEVRVLNK
-1674 KETVL
+1674 KDTIL

-1694 IWKDPA
+1694 IWKDPD
-1700 RRERLTALYNEKFNS
+1700 RRDRLTTLYNTKFNS
-1715 VRPREYDGSHI
+1715 IRPREYDGSHI
-1726 KFVGMNPEI
+1726 RFTGMNPEI
-1735 TLREHQVN
+1735 TLRPHQVN

-1756 AHVVGG
+1756 AHVVGA
-1762 GKTFEMVAAAME
+1762 GKTFEMVASAME

-1850 VERQRA
+1850 IERQRA
-1856 ILQAQLD
+1856 VLQEQLD
-1863 EIIEGI
+1863 EIVDGI
-1869 SEAKRANAE
+1869 AEAKSARAE
-1878 RFTIKQMEKSKRS
+1878 RFTVKQLEKTKKQ
-1891 IKLKLDKLNDQ
+1891 IKLKLEKLNDQ
-1902 TRKDDVV
+1902 SRKDDVV
-1909 TFEELGVDRLFVD
+1909 TFEELGADRLFVD
-1922 EAHSFKNL
+1922 EAHFYKNL
-1930 FLYTKMRNV
+1930 FLFTKMRNV

-1981 TEMYTMQ
+1981 TEMY
-1988 RYLQYETLRRQGL
+1988 
-2001 THFDAWASTFGETIT
+2001 
-2016 SIELAPEGTG
+2016 
-2026 YRAKTRFARFYNLP
+2026 
-2040 ELIAMFK
+2040 
-2047 QVADIQTA
+2047 
-2055 DMLNLPVPTV
+2055 
-2065 NYHNVAMKPSEHQ
+2065 
-2078 KDMVA
+2078 
-2083 SLAERAERVRNGM
+2083 VR
-2096 VEPTVD
+2096 P
-2102 NMLKITND
+2102 
-2110 GRKLALDQRLVN
+2110 
-2122 GMLPDNEESKVNAC
+2122 
-2136 MDNIY
+2136 
-2141 RVWEEGEE
+2141 
-2149 KKLTQLVFCDLSTPH
+2149 
-2164 NDGTF
+2164 
-2169 NVYDDLKAKL
+2169 
-2179 MERGIPAEEIA
+2179 
-2190 FIHDAKTE
+2190 
-2198 VQKAAL
+2198 
-2204 FTSVRRG
+2204 
-2211 LVRVLIGSTAKMGA
+2211 
-2225 GTNVQRKLAALHHLD
+2225 
-2240 IPWRPSDIEQR
+2240 
-2251 EGRMIRQ
+2251 
-2258 GNTNESVDVFRYV
+2258 
-2271 TENTFDAYM
+2271 
-2280 WQTIES
+2280 
-2286 KQKFISQIMTS
+2286 
-2297 KSPVRS
+2297 
-2303 CEDIDETA
+2303 
-2311 LSYAEVKAL
+2311 
-2320 ATGNPYIKEKM
+2320 
-2331 DLEIDV
+2331 
-2337 SRLKL
+2337 
-2342 VKANYQSQKYAME
+2342 
-2355 DRLLKYFPREVKLTE
+2355 
-2370 GRIAGFKAD
+2370 
-2379 MSLYEQHKTEDF
+2379 
-2391 PGMVLNG
+2391 
-2398 VNYTEK
+2398 
-2404 KDAGAAL
+2404 
-2411 IETCKAQTSPELK
+2411 
-2424 EVGSFRGFTLM
+2424 
-2435 LSYDTFGKTFK
+2435 
-2446 LTLKGALSHTIDLGS
+2446 
-2461 DIHGN
+2461 
-2466 IQRMENAFDMFPTR
+2466 
-2480 LNACEQ
+2480 
-2486 ALANIQTQIENAKAE
+2486 
-2501 VEKPFAQ
+2501 
-2508 DDELR
+2508 
-2513 TKTARLAELDAML
+2513 
-2526 NMDKRENDTLDAA
+2526 
-2539 PEQEEERTK
+2539 
-2548 LRSEPEYER
+2548 

>member
-1 VATKLQMMSELAAL
+1 MATKLQMMSELAAQ
-15 TTEQLTQSKE
+15 TTERLTQSID
-25 NWTGFLNSA
+25 NWTSFLDSA

-72 NKGAKGI
+72 NKGSKGI

-85 GQKPALRYVF
+85 GQKPTLRYVF
-95 DISDTNTRY
+95 DVSDTNTRY
-104 NIPFR
+104 NVPFS
-109 LWQTRPEYEAQIIE
+109 LWQTRPEYEAQIVE
-123 ELENHFGETG
+123 ELQNHFGDIGVE
-133 TDNADLAAIVLG
+133 DADFSSAVLG
-145 ISINA
+145 IAINA
-150 ISDNYRDYY
+150 VSDNYRDYY
-159 EELLKAADNS
+159 EELLKVADNS

-181 TFMLQLMTSVSHTVL
+181 TFMVLLMTSVAHTVF

-209 DEYESVTLFNSP
+209 DEYDSVTLFNSP

-242 ERSVRSIE
+242 ERSVRSME
-250 RQERDTLANEESV
+250 RQERDTLAKSQQV

-283 ERGLPDTRYRDGR
+283 ERGLSDSRYRAGR
-296 AAQGDYRQ
+296 AADGGNRQ
-304 IRNDEEGVS
+304 IRDDEEGVS
-313 QGASEWNV
+313 QSPSEWNV
-321 QRSAASEQADRAS
+321 QRTLASEQADRAS

-359 GELESPRPNG
+359 GELESPRPDAM
-369 VGAADEQHQE
+369 GAAYEQHPTE
-379 PSRGSGDSGDSP
+379 SRGNGDSGDSP
-391 QLTTES
+391 QL
-397 SLQAE
+397 SLFPSAD
-402 SEQLPAFLSEEKIF
+402 EQ
-416 GLLKNATYTRSH
+416 
-428 NKDDISAYF
+428 
-437 AAHISEDERDA
+437 
-448 FIKEAFEKMVY
+448 
-459 TGVLVDGVMCG
+459 
-470 YQAQPEGL
+470 
-478 LMWEGNYLT
+478 
-487 RTSESR
+487 
-493 FSWSAV
+493 
-499 KGFIEQLIE
+499 IEQ
-508 RDEFSENLQASLFS
+508 
-522 SMVEQQSLIEQAEAE
+522 IEQAEAE
-537 KSSAFSISQADLD
+537 KSSAFSVSQADLD
-550 NELVRGTGFQ
+550 NELVRGTGFKN
-560 DGKYR
+560 GKYR

-574 TQQDALAFLKKEYGI
+574 AQQDALAFLKKEYGI

-631 RLKELIALDRYLTEK
+631 RLKELIVLDRYLTEK

-653 YEQEQAE
+653 YEQELAE
-660 RRLQQAEEAAAR
+660 RRERIAEEAAAR
-672 EALKAAAAAMDE
+672 EALRAAAAAME
-684 KRKNAEYRF
+684 EMRKNAEYRF

-730 PRDVFERRLRESE
+730 PRNVFERRLRESE
-743 VNDRLIVQN
+743 VNDHLIVQN

-1041 ESEYSSARESTLNAH
+1041 ESEYISARESTLNAH
-1056 YTSPTVIKAIYKCV
+1056 YTSPTVIKAIYECV

-1094 PEAMSKSK
+1094 PEAMGKSK

-1146 VPFGNYCVSDKRYDK
+1146 VPFGNYGVSDKRYDK

-1223 NAGTQVVADILF
+1223 NAGTSVVADILF

-1260 INQYF
+1260 VNQYF
-1265 VDNPDMVL
+1265 ADNPDMVL
-1273 GQLTGESTQYG
+1273 GQLTEESTQYG

-1325 STNESIPADPDV
+1325 STAESIPADPDV

-1373 VRIRDCTRRLI
+1373 IELRDCTRRLI
-1384 KYQLEGYP
+1384 EYQLEGYP
-1392 DHLIEQEQ
+1392 DEDIAREQ
-1400 RTLNHLYDEFTAK
+1400 RSLNALYDRYTDK
-1413 YGLLNSRGNNMAFS
+1413 YGLLNSRANNMAFS
-1427 DDSSYC
+1427 DDSAYC
-1433 LLCSLEVLDENGA
+1433 LLCSLEVIDENGN
-1446 LERKADMFSKRTI
+1446 LGRKADMFTKRTI
-1459 RQQEAIT
+1459 LQQSVVT
-1466 SCDTATDALVL
+1466 SVDTATEALAV

-1483 MIDMDYMA
+1483 KVDMPYMA
-1491 ELTGKN
+1491 ELTGKT
-1497 EETLF
+1497 EEQLAE
-1502 SELKGVIFLN
+1502 ELTGVIFLN
-1512 PLYGYGNNTE
+1512 PTTKQYE
-1522 RKYLTADEY
+1522 TADEY
-1531 LSGNVRE
+1531 LSGDVRW
-1538 KLAWARKSAEQNPDD
+1538 KLQLLREIDD
-1553 YLVNVEALEKVQPTD
+1553 PQYAANMDALEKVQPKD
-1568 LTASEIDV
+1568 LSASEIDV

-1584 QEDIQRFMVEL
+1584 PEDIEQFVHEL
-1595 LKPAYYASSKIKV
+1595 LSTAYYIRNRIKV
-1608 HYSPLTAEWNIS
+1608 HYSPITAAWNIE
-1620 NKNSDYGNVTANVT
+1620 NKNADYNNVAAAVT
-1634 YGTKRINGYKI
+1634 YGTNRINAYKI

-1655 RIFDTVQ
+1655 RIFDTVI
-1662 DEYGNDKRVLNK
+1662 DEGGNEARVLNK
-1674 KETVL
+1674 KDTIL

-1694 IWKDPA
+1694 IWKDPD
-1700 RRERLTALYNEKFNS
+1700 RRDRLTTLYNTKFNS
-1715 VRPREYDGSHI
+1715 IRPREYDGSHI
-1726 KFVGMNPEI
+1726 RFTGMNPEI
-1735 TLREHQVN
+1735 TLRPHQVN

-1756 AHVVGG
+1756 AHVVGA
-1762 GKTFEMVAAAME
+1762 GKTFEMVASAME

-1850 VERQRA
+1850 IERQRA
-1856 ILQAQLD
+1856 VLQEQLA
-1863 EIIEGI
+1863 EIVDGI
-1869 SEAKRANAE
+1869 ADAKSARAE
-1878 RFTIKQMEKSKRS
+1878 RFTVKQLEKTKKQ
-1891 IKLKLDKLNDQ
+1891 IKLKLEKLNDQ
-1902 TRKDDVV
+1902 SRKDDVV

-1922 EAHSFKNL
+1922 EAHFYKNL
-1930 FLYTKMRNV
+1930 FLFTKMRNV

-1988 RYLQYETLRRQGL
+1988 RYLQYETLRSQGL

-2016 SIELAPEGTG
+2016 SIELAPEGYT
-2026 YRAKTRFARFYNLP
+2026 L
-2040 ELIAMFK
+2040 
-2047 QVADIQTA
+2047 V
-2055 DMLNLPVPTV
+2055 
-2065 NYHNVAMKPSEHQ
+2065 
-2078 KDMVA
+2078 
-2083 SLAERAERVRNGM
+2083 
-2096 VEPTVD
+2096 
-2102 NMLKITND
+2102 
-2110 GRKLALDQRLVN
+2110 GR
-2122 GMLPDNEESKVNAC
+2122 
-2136 MDNIY
+2136 
-2141 RVWEEGEE
+2141 
-2149 KKLTQLVFCDLSTPH
+2149 
-2164 NDGTF
+2164 
-2169 NVYDDLKAKL
+2169 
-2179 MERGIPAEEIA
+2179 
-2190 FIHDAKTE
+2190 
-2198 VQKAAL
+2198 
-2204 FTSVRRG
+2204 
-2211 LVRVLIGSTAKMGA
+2211 
-2225 GTNVQRKLAALHHLD
+2225 
-2240 IPWRPSDIEQR
+2240 
-2251 EGRMIRQ
+2251 
-2258 GNTNESVDVFRYV
+2258 
-2271 TENTFDAYM
+2271 
-2280 WQTIES
+2280 
-2286 KQKFISQIMTS
+2286 
-2297 KSPVRS
+2297 
-2303 CEDIDETA
+2303 
-2311 LSYAEVKAL
+2311 
-2320 ATGNPYIKEKM
+2320 
-2331 DLEIDV
+2331 
-2337 SRLKL
+2337 
-2342 VKANYQSQKYAME
+2342 
-2355 DRLLKYFPREVKLTE
+2355 
-2370 GRIAGFKAD
+2370 
-2379 MSLYEQHKTEDF
+2379 
-2391 PGMVLNG
+2391 
-2398 VNYTEK
+2398 
-2404 KDAGAAL
+2404 
-2411 IETCKAQTSPELK
+2411 
-2424 EVGSFRGFTLM
+2424 
-2435 LSYDTFGKTFK
+2435 
-2446 LTLKGALSHTIDLGS
+2446 
-2461 DIHGN
+2461 
-2466 IQRMENAFDMFPTR
+2466 
-2480 LNACEQ
+2480 
-2486 ALANIQTQIENAKAE
+2486 
-2501 VEKPFAQ
+2501 
-2508 DDELR
+2508 
-2513 TKTARLAELDAML
+2513 
-2526 NMDKRENDTLDAA
+2526 
-2539 PEQEEERTK
+2539 
-2548 LRSEPEYER
+2548 

>member
-1 VATKLQMMSELAAL
+1 MATKLQMMSELAAQ
-15 TTEQLTQSKE
+15 TTERLTQSID
-25 NWTGFLNSA
+25 NWTSFLDSA

-72 NKGAKGI
+72 NKGSKGI

-85 GQKPALRYVF
+85 GQKPTLRYVF
-95 DISDTNTRY
+95 DVSDTNTRY
-104 NIPFR
+104 NVPFS
-109 LWQTRPEYEAQIIE
+109 LWQTRPEYEAQIVE
-123 ELENHFGETG
+123 ELQNHFGDIGVE
-133 TDNADLAAIVLG
+133 DADFSSAVLG
-145 ISINA
+145 IAINA
-150 ISDNYRDYY
+150 VSDNYRDYY
-159 EELLKAADNS
+159 EELLKVADNS

-181 TFMLQLMTSVSHTVL
+181 TFMVLLMTSVAHTVF

-209 DEYESVTLFNSP
+209 DEYDSVTLFNSP

-242 ERSVRSIE
+242 ERSVRSME
-250 RQERDTLANEESV
+250 RQERDTLAKSQQV

-283 ERGLPDTRYRDGR
+283 ERGLSDSRYRDGR
-296 AAQGDYRQ
+296 AADGGNRQ
-304 IRNDEEGVS
+304 IRDDEEGVS
-313 QGASEWNV
+313 QSPSEWNV
-321 QRSAASEQADRAS
+321 QRTLASEQADRAS

-359 GELESPRPNG
+359 GELESPRPDAM
-369 VGAADEQHQE
+369 GAAYEQHPTE
-379 PSRGSGDSGDSP
+379 SRGNGDSGDSP
-391 QLTTES
+391 QL
-397 SLQAE
+397 SLFPSAD
-402 SEQLPAFLSEEKIF
+402 EQ
-416 GLLKNATYTRSH
+416 
-428 NKDDISAYF
+428 
-437 AAHISEDERDA
+437 
-448 FIKEAFEKMVY
+448 
-459 TGVLVDGVMCG
+459 
-470 YQAQPEGL
+470 
-478 LMWEGNYLT
+478 
-487 RTSESR
+487 
-493 FSWSAV
+493 
-499 KGFIEQLIE
+499 IEQ
-508 RDEFSENLQASLFS
+508 
-522 SMVEQQSLIEQAEAE
+522 IEQEEAE
-537 KSSAFSISQADLD
+537 KSSAFSVSQADLD
-550 NELVRGTGFQ
+550 NELVRGTGFKN
-560 DGKYR
+560 GKYR
-565 VYQFYQTIH
+565 VYQFYQILH

-589 GGHSHTYLDGSSGF
+589 GGHSHTFLDGSSGF

-616 GNDGEQNFSW
+616 GTDGEQNFSW

-672 EALKAAAAAMDE
+672 EALKAAVAAMDE
-684 KRKNAEYRF
+684 TRKSAEYRF

-713 ENVMLSNPKYPL
+713 KNVTLSNPKYPL

-787 TTTEDGEHTVEAQAD
+787 TTTGDGEHTVEAQAD
-802 LAHFSI
+802 LVHFSI

-823 SIEELISNDLQA
+823 SIEELISNELQA
-835 LDFSDLTYFDQQEA
+835 LDFNDLTYLDEQEA
-849 VVSYPVEEEVQ
+849 VISYPVEEEVQ
-860 AEESPDVAVGT
+860 AEEAPDVAIGT
-871 VIDWNG
+871 VIKWNG

-891 VSMRDITFHSAVGFP
+891 VSMRDITFHSEVGFP

-994 ESEHRLATPEEQ
+994 EAERRLATPEEQ

-1022 DESKDN
+1022 DETKDN
-1028 WRTEY
+1028 WRSEY

-1056 YTSPTVIKAIYKCV
+1056 YTSPTVIKAIYECV

-1094 PEAMSKSK
+1094 PEAMGKSK

-1146 VPFGNYCVSDKRYDK
+1146 VPFGNYGVSDKRYDK

-1260 INQYF
+1260 VNQYF
-1265 VDNPDMVL
+1265 ADNPDMVL
-1273 GQLTGESTQYG
+1273 GQLTEESTQYG

-1325 STNESIPADPDV
+1325 STAESIPADPDV

-1373 VRIRDCTRRLI
+1373 IELRDCTRRLI
-1384 KYQLEGYP
+1384 EYQLEGYP
-1392 DHLIEQEQ
+1392 DEDIAREQHN
-1400 RTLNHLYDEFTAK
+1400 LNTLYDRYTDK
-1413 YGLLNSRGNNMAFS
+1413 YGLLNSRANNMAFS
-1427 DDSSYC
+1427 DDSAYC
-1433 LLCSLEVLDENGA
+1433 LLCSLEVIDENGN
-1446 LERKADMFSKRTI
+1446 LGRKADMFTKRTI
-1459 RQQEAIT
+1459 RQQSVVT
-1466 SCDTATDALVL
+1466 SVDTATDALAV

-1483 MIDMDYMA
+1483 KVDMPYMA
-1491 ELTGKN
+1491 ELTGKT
-1497 EETLF
+1497 EEQLAE
-1502 SELKGVIFLN
+1502 ELTGVIFLN
-1512 PLYGYGNNTE
+1512 PTTKQYE
-1522 RKYLTADEY
+1522 TADEY
-1531 LSGNVRE
+1531 LSGDVRW
-1538 KLAWARKSAEQNPDD
+1538 KLQLLREIDD
-1553 YLVNVEALEKVQPTD
+1553 PQYAANMAALEKVQPKD
-1568 LTASEIDV
+1568 LSASEIDV

-1584 QEDIQRFMVEL
+1584 PEDIEQFVHEL
-1595 LKPAYYASSKIKV
+1595 LSTAYYIRNRIKV
-1608 HYSPLTAEWNIS
+1608 HYSPITAAWNIE
-1620 NKNSDYGNVTANVT
+1620 NKNADYNNVAAGVT
-1634 YGTKRINGYKI
+1634 YGTNRINAYKI
-1645 IEETLNLKDV
+1645 IEETLNLKNV
-1655 RIFDTVQ
+1655 RLFDTVT
-1662 DEYGNDKRVLNK
+1662 DENGNEVRVLNK
-1674 KETVL
+1674 KDTIL
-1679 AQQKQQLIKDAFRDW
+1679 AQQKQQAIKDAFRDW
-1694 IWKDPA
+1694 IWKDPD
-1700 RRERLTALYNEKFNS
+1700 RRDRLTTLYNTKFNS
-1715 VRPREYDGSHI
+1715 IRPREYDGSHI
-1726 KFVGMNPEI
+1726 RFTGMNPEI
-1735 TLREHQVN
+1735 TLRPHQVN

-1856 ILQAQLD
+1856 ILPAQLD

-2016 SIELAPEGTG
+2016 SIELAPEGYT
-2026 YRAKTRFARFYNLP
+2026 
-2040 ELIAMFK
+2040 
-2047 QVADIQTA
+2047 
-2055 DMLNLPVPTV
+2055 
-2065 NYHNVAMKPSEHQ
+2065 
-2078 KDMVA
+2078 
-2083 SLAERAERVRNGM
+2083 
-2096 VEPTVD
+2096 
-2102 NMLKITND
+2102 
-2110 GRKLALDQRLVN
+2110 
-2122 GMLPDNEESKVNAC
+2122 
-2136 MDNIY
+2136 
-2141 RVWEEGEE
+2141 
-2149 KKLTQLVFCDLSTPH
+2149 
-2164 NDGTF
+2164 
-2169 NVYDDLKAKL
+2169 
-2179 MERGIPAEEIA
+2179 
-2190 FIHDAKTE
+2190 
-2198 VQKAAL
+2198 
-2204 FTSVRRG
+2204 
-2211 LVRVLIGSTAKMGA
+2211 LIG
-2225 GTNVQRKLAALHHLD
+2225 R
-2240 IPWRPSDIEQR
+2240 
-2251 EGRMIRQ
+2251 
-2258 GNTNESVDVFRYV
+2258 
-2271 TENTFDAYM
+2271 
-2280 WQTIES
+2280 
-2286 KQKFISQIMTS
+2286 
-2297 KSPVRS
+2297 
-2303 CEDIDETA
+2303 
-2311 LSYAEVKAL
+2311 
-2320 ATGNPYIKEKM
+2320 
-2331 DLEIDV
+2331 
-2337 SRLKL
+2337 
-2342 VKANYQSQKYAME
+2342 
-2355 DRLLKYFPREVKLTE
+2355 
-2370 GRIAGFKAD
+2370 
-2379 MSLYEQHKTEDF
+2379 
-2391 PGMVLNG
+2391 
-2398 VNYTEK
+2398 
-2404 KDAGAAL
+2404 
-2411 IETCKAQTSPELK
+2411 
-2424 EVGSFRGFTLM
+2424 
-2435 LSYDTFGKTFK
+2435 
-2446 LTLKGALSHTIDLGS
+2446 
-2461 DIHGN
+2461 
-2466 IQRMENAFDMFPTR
+2466 
-2480 LNACEQ
+2480 
-2486 ALANIQTQIENAKAE
+2486 
-2501 VEKPFAQ
+2501 
-2508 DDELR
+2508 
-2513 TKTARLAELDAML
+2513 
-2526 NMDKRENDTLDAA
+2526 
-2539 PEQEEERTK
+2539 
-2548 LRSEPEYER
+2548 

>member
-1 VATKLQMMSELAAL
+1 MATKLQMMSELAAQ
-15 TTEQLTQSKE
+15 TTERLTQSID
-25 NWTGFLNSA
+25 NWTSFLDSA

-72 NKGAKGI
+72 NKGSKGI

-85 GQKPALRYVF
+85 GQKPTLRYVF
-95 DISDTNTRY
+95 DVSDTNTRY
-104 NIPFR
+104 NVPFS
-109 LWQTRPEYEAQIIE
+109 LWQTRPEYEAQIVE
-123 ELENHFGETG
+123 ELQNHFGDIGVE
-133 TDNADLAAIVLG
+133 DADFSSAVLG
-145 ISINA
+145 IAINA
-150 ISDNYRDYY
+150 VSDNYRDYY
-159 EELLKAADNS
+159 EELLKVADNS

-181 TFMLQLMTSVSHTVL
+181 TFMVLLMTSVAHTVF

-209 DEYESVTLFNSP
+209 DEYDSVTLFNSP

-242 ERSVRSIE
+242 ERSVRSME
-250 RQERDTLANEESV
+250 RQERDTLAKSQQV

-272 RSVEHGTQLQA
+272 KSVEHGTQLQA
-283 ERGLPDTRYRDGR
+283 ERGLSDSRYRDGR
-296 AAQGDYRQ
+296 AADGGNRQ
-304 IRNDEEGVS
+304 IRDDEEGVS
-313 QGASEWNV
+313 QSPSEWNV
-321 QRSAASEQADRAS
+321 QRTLASEQADRAS

-359 GELESPRPNG
+359 GELESPRPDAM
-369 VGAADEQHQE
+369 GAAYEQHPTE
-379 PSRGSGDSGDSP
+379 SRGNGDSGDSP
-391 QLTTES
+391 QL
-397 SLQAE
+397 SLFPSAD
-402 SEQLPAFLSEEKIF
+402 EQ
-416 GLLKNATYTRSH
+416 
-428 NKDDISAYF
+428 
-437 AAHISEDERDA
+437 
-448 FIKEAFEKMVY
+448 
-459 TGVLVDGVMCG
+459 
-470 YQAQPEGL
+470 
-478 LMWEGNYLT
+478 
-487 RTSESR
+487 
-493 FSWSAV
+493 
-499 KGFIEQLIE
+499 IEQ
-508 RDEFSENLQASLFS
+508 
-522 SMVEQQSLIEQAEAE
+522 IEQAEAE
-537 KSSAFSISQADLD
+537 KSSAFSVSQADLD
-550 NELVRGTGFQ
+550 NELVRGTGFKN
-560 DGKYR
+560 GKYR

-574 TQQDALAFLKKEYGI
+574 AQQDALAFLKKEYGI

-653 YEQEQAE
+653 YEQELAE
-660 RRLQQAEEAAAR
+660 RRERIAEEAAAR
-672 EALKAAAAAMDE
+672 EALRAAAAAME
-684 KRKNAEYRF
+684 EMRKNAEYRF

-730 PRDVFERRLRESE
+730 PRNVFERRLRESE
-743 VNDRLIVQN
+743 VNDHLIVQN

-938 AWEQPKEIK
+938 AWEQPKEVK

-974 GGAKAKYQMNVAA
+974 GGAKAKYQMNVSA

-994 ESEHRLATPEEQ
+994 EAERRLATPEEQ

-1022 DESKDN
+1022 DETKDN
-1028 WRTEY
+1028 WRAEY

-1056 YTSPTVIKAIYKCV
+1056 YTSPTVIKAIYECV

-1080 LEPACGIGNFFGLV
+1080 LEPSCGIGNFFGLV
-1094 PEAMSKSK
+1094 PESMSKSK

-1146 VPFGNYCVSDKRYDK
+1146 VPFGNYGVSDKRYDK

-1337 RNFSFTV
+1337 RSFSFTV

-1373 VRIRDCTRRLI
+1373 VKIRDCTRRLI

-1553 YLVNVEALEKVQPTD
+1553 YLVNVEALEKGAAHRPHRIRNRCSAWCDMAAAGGYSAIHGRAAKACLLCKQQD
-1568 LTASEIDV
+1568 QGALLTAD
-1576 RLGATWLP
+1576 R
-1584 QEDIQRFMVEL
+1584 RVEY
-1595 LKPAYYASSKIKV
+1595 LK
-1608 HYSPLTAEWNIS
+1608 
-1620 NKNSDYGNVTANVT
+1620 
-1634 YGTKRINGYKI
+1634 
-1645 IEETLNLKDV
+1645 
-1655 RIFDTVQ
+1655 
-1662 DEYGNDKRVLNK
+1662 
-1674 KETVL
+1674 
-1679 AQQKQQLIKDAFRDW
+1679 
-1694 IWKDPA
+1694 
-1700 RRERLTALYNEKFNS
+1700 
-1715 VRPREYDGSHI
+1715 
-1726 KFVGMNPEI
+1726 
-1735 TLREHQVN
+1735 
-1743 AIARI
+1743 
-1748 LYGGNTLL
+1748 
-1756 AHVVGG
+1756 
-1762 GKTFEMVAAAME
+1762 
-1774 SKRLGLCQKSLFVV
+1774 
-1788 PNHLTEQWAA
+1788 
-1798 EFLQLYPSANIL
+1798 
-1810 VATKKDFETRNRKKF
+1810 
-1825 CSRIATGDY
+1825 
-1834 DAVIIGHS
+1834 
-1842 QFEKIPMS
+1842 
-1850 VERQRA
+1850 
-1856 ILQAQLD
+1856 
-1863 EIIEGI
+1863 
-1869 SEAKRANAE
+1869 
-1878 RFTIKQMEKSKRS
+1878 
-1891 IKLKLDKLNDQ
+1891 
-1902 TRKDDVV
+1902 
-1909 TFEELGVDRLFVD
+1909 
-1922 EAHSFKNL
+1922 
-1930 FLYTKMRNV
+1930 
-1939 AGLAQTEAQKSADLF
+1939 
-1954 MKCRYLDE
+1954 
-1962 LTGGRGIVFATG
+1962 
-1974 TPISNSM
+1974 
-1981 TEMYTMQ
+1981 
-1988 RYLQYETLRRQGL
+1988 
-2001 THFDAWASTFGETIT
+2001 
-2016 SIELAPEGTG
+2016 
-2026 YRAKTRFARFYNLP
+2026 
-2040 ELIAMFK
+2040 
-2047 QVADIQTA
+2047 
-2055 DMLNLPVPTV
+2055 
-2065 NYHNVAMKPSEHQ
+2065 
-2078 KDMVA
+2078 
-2083 SLAERAERVRNGM
+2083 
-2096 VEPTVD
+2096 
-2102 NMLKITND
+2102 
-2110 GRKLALDQRLVN
+2110 
-2122 GMLPDNEESKVNAC
+2122 
-2136 MDNIY
+2136 
-2141 RVWEEGEE
+2141 
-2149 KKLTQLVFCDLSTPH
+2149 
-2164 NDGTF
+2164 
-2169 NVYDDLKAKL
+2169 
-2179 MERGIPAEEIA
+2179 
-2190 FIHDAKTE
+2190 
-2198 VQKAAL
+2198 
-2204 FTSVRRG
+2204 
-2211 LVRVLIGSTAKMGA
+2211 
-2225 GTNVQRKLAALHHLD
+2225 
-2240 IPWRPSDIEQR
+2240 
-2251 EGRMIRQ
+2251 
-2258 GNTNESVDVFRYV
+2258 
-2271 TENTFDAYM
+2271 
-2280 WQTIES
+2280 
-2286 KQKFISQIMTS
+2286 
-2297 KSPVRS
+2297 
-2303 CEDIDETA
+2303 
-2311 LSYAEVKAL
+2311 
-2320 ATGNPYIKEKM
+2320 
-2331 DLEIDV
+2331 
-2337 SRLKL
+2337 
-2342 VKANYQSQKYAME
+2342 
-2355 DRLLKYFPREVKLTE
+2355 
-2370 GRIAGFKAD
+2370 
-2379 MSLYEQHKTEDF
+2379 
-2391 PGMVLNG
+2391 
-2398 VNYTEK
+2398 
-2404 KDAGAAL
+2404 
-2411 IETCKAQTSPELK
+2411 
-2424 EVGSFRGFTLM
+2424 
-2435 LSYDTFGKTFK
+2435 
-2446 LTLKGALSHTIDLGS
+2446 
-2461 DIHGN
+2461 
-2466 IQRMENAFDMFPTR
+2466 
-2480 LNACEQ
+2480 
-2486 ALANIQTQIENAKAE
+2486 
-2501 VEKPFAQ
+2501 
-2508 DDELR
+2508 
-2513 TKTARLAELDAML
+2513 
-2526 NMDKRENDTLDAA
+2526 
-2539 PEQEEERTK
+2539 
-2548 LRSEPEYER
+2548 

>member
-1 VATKLQMMSELAAL
+1 MATKLQMMSELAAQ
-15 TTEQLTQSKE
+15 TTQQLAQSVDSWKS
-25 NWTGFLNSA
+25 FLNSA

-72 NKGAKGI
+72 NKGSKGI

-85 GQKPALRYVF
+85 GQRPTLRYVF
-95 DISDTNTRY
+95 DVSDTNTRY
-104 NIPFR
+104 NIPFS
-109 LWQTRPEYEAQIIE
+109 LWQTRPEYEAQIVE
-123 ELENHFGETG
+123 ELQNHFGDIGVE
-133 TDNADLAAIVLG
+133 DADFSSAMLG
-145 ISINA
+145 IAINA
-150 ISDNYRDYY
+150 VSDNYDDYKN
-159 EELLKAADNS
+159 ELLKAADNS

-181 TFMLQLMTSVSHTVL
+181 TFMLQLMTSVAHTVF
-196 VRLGIDPAAIFHG
+196 VRLGIDPVAIFHA
-209 DEYESVTLFNSP
+209 DEYNSISLFNSP

-242 ERSVRSIE
+242 ERSVRSVE
-250 RQERDTLANEESV
+250 RQERDTLAKSQQV
-263 LQNEDRKNE
+263 LQNEDRKSE

-283 ERGLPDTRYRDGR
+283 ERGLPDSRYRDGR

-304 IRNDEEGVS
+304 IRDDEEGVS

-334 AGDRQDGA
+334 VGDRQDGA

-359 GELESPRPNG
+359 GEFESPRPNG

-379 PSRGSGDSGDSP
+379 PSRGSGDSGDNP
-391 QLTTES
+391 QL
-397 SLQAE
+397 SLFPSAD
-402 SEQLPAFLSEEKIF
+402 EQ
-416 GLLKNATYTRSH
+416 
-428 NKDDISAYF
+428 
-437 AAHISEDERDA
+437 
-448 FIKEAFEKMVY
+448 
-459 TGVLVDGVMCG
+459 
-470 YQAQPEGL
+470 
-478 LMWEGNYLT
+478 
-487 RTSESR
+487 
-493 FSWSAV
+493 
-499 KGFIEQLIE
+499 IEQ
-508 RDEFSENLQASLFS
+508 
-522 SMVEQQSLIEQAEAE
+522 IEQAEAE
-537 KSSAFSISQADLD
+537 KSSAFSVSQADLD
-550 NELVRGTGFQ
+550 NELVRGTGFKN
-560 DGKYR
+560 GKYR

-672 EALKAAAAAMDE
+672 EASRAAAAAMDE

-730 PRDVFERRLRESE
+730 PRNIFERRLRESE
-743 VNDRLIVQN
+743 ANDHLMVQN

-774 ADYADLEHVALAF
+774 ADYVDLEHVALAF

-802 LAHFSI
+802 LVHFSI

-823 SIEELISNDLQA
+823 SIEELISNELQT
-835 LDFSDLTYFDQQEA
+835 LDFNDLTYLDEQEA

-871 VIDWNG
+871 VIEWNG

-891 VSMRDITFHSAVGFP
+891 VSMRDVTFHSEVGFP

-913 HTVREWLKEQPTQE
+913 YTVREWLKEQPAQE

-938 AWEQPKEIK
+938 AWEQPKEAN

-963 NYRITDDELGY
+963 NYRITNDELGY
-974 GGAKAKYQMNVAA
+974 GGAKAKYQMNAAA

-994 ESEHRLATPEEQ
+994 EAEHRLATPEEQ
-1006 EILSKY
+1006 EILSHY

-1028 WRTEY
+1028 WRAEY

-1056 YTSPTVIKAIYKCV
+1056 YTSPTVIKAIYECV

-1080 LEPACGIGNFFGLV
+1080 LEPSCGIGNFFGLV
-1094 PEAMSKSK
+1094 PEAMGKSN

-1146 VPFGNYCVSDKRYDK
+1146 VPFGNYGVSDKRYDK

-1245 EPEWVHLGKSAEGFT
+1245 EPEWVHLGKSAEGF
-1260 INQYF
+1260 IVNQYF

-1273 GQLTGESTQYG
+1273 GQLTEESTQYG

-1373 VRIRDCTRRLI
+1373 IELRDCTRRLI
-1384 KYQLEGYP
+1384 EYQLEGYP
-1392 DHLIEQEQ
+1392 DEDIAREQ
-1400 RTLNHLYDEFTAK
+1400 RNLNTLYDRYTDK
-1413 YGLLNSRGNNMAFS
+1413 YGLLNSRANNMAFS
-1427 DDSSYC
+1427 DDSAYC
-1433 LLCSLEVLDENGA
+1433 LLCSLEVIDENGN
-1446 LERKADMFSKRTI
+1446 LGRKADMFTKRTI
-1459 RQQEAIT
+1459 RQQSVVT
-1466 SCDTATDALVL
+1466 SVDTATEALAV

-1483 MIDMDYMA
+1483 KVDMPYMA
-1491 ELTGKN
+1491 ELTGKT
-1497 EETLF
+1497 EEQLAD
-1502 SELKGVIFLN
+1502 ELTGVIFLN
-1512 PLYGYGNNTE
+1512 PTTKQYE
-1522 RKYLTADEY
+1522 TADEY
-1531 LSGNVRE
+1531 LSGDVRW
-1538 KLAWARKSAEQNPDD
+1538 KLQLLREIDD
-1553 YLVNVEALEKVQPTD
+1553 PQYAANMDALEKVQPKD
-1568 LTASEIDV
+1568 LSASEIDV

-1584 QEDIQRFMVEL
+1584 PKDIEQFVHEL
-1595 LKPAYYASSKIKV
+1595 LSTAYYIRNRIRV
-1608 HYSPLTAEWNIS
+1608 HYSPITAAWNIE
-1620 NKNSDYGNVTANVT
+1620 NKNSDYNNVAAGVT
-1634 YGTKRINGYKI
+1634 YGTNRINAYKI

-1655 RIFDTVQ
+1655 RIFDTVT
-1662 DEYGNDKRVLNK
+1662 DENGNEVRVLNK
-1674 KETVL
+1674 KDTIL

-1694 IWKDPA
+1694 IWKDPD
-1700 RRERLTALYNEKFNS
+1700 RRDRLTTLYNTKFNS
-1715 VRPREYDGSHI
+1715 IRPREYDGSHI
-1726 KFVGMNPEI
+1726 RFTGMNPEI
-1735 TLREHQVN
+1735 TLRPHQVN

-1756 AHVVGG
+1756 AHVVG
-1762 GKTFEMVAAAME
+1762 
-1774 SKRLGLCQKSLFVV
+1774 
-1788 PNHLTEQWAA
+1788 
-1798 EFLQLYPSANIL
+1798 
-1810 VATKKDFETRNRKKF
+1810 
-1825 CSRIATGDY
+1825 
-1834 DAVIIGHS
+1834 
-1842 QFEKIPMS
+1842 
-1850 VERQRA
+1850 
-1856 ILQAQLD
+1856 
-1863 EIIEGI
+1863 
-1869 SEAKRANAE
+1869 
-1878 RFTIKQMEKSKRS
+1878 
-1891 IKLKLDKLNDQ
+1891 
-1902 TRKDDVV
+1902 
-1909 TFEELGVDRLFVD
+1909 
-1922 EAHSFKNL
+1922 
-1930 FLYTKMRNV
+1930 
-1939 AGLAQTEAQKSADLF
+1939 AGKSA
-1954 MKCRYLDE
+1954 
-1962 LTGGRGIVFATG
+1962 
-1974 TPISNSM
+1974 
-1981 TEMYTMQ
+1981 
-1988 RYLQYETLRRQGL
+1988 
-2001 THFDAWASTFGETIT
+2001 
-2016 SIELAPEGTG
+2016 
-2026 YRAKTRFARFYNLP
+2026 TR
-2040 ELIAMFK
+2040 
-2047 QVADIQTA
+2047 
-2055 DMLNLPVPTV
+2055 
-2065 NYHNVAMKPSEHQ
+2065 S
-2078 KDMVA
+2078 
-2083 SLAERAERVRNGM
+2083 
-2096 VEPTVD
+2096 
-2102 NMLKITND
+2102 
-2110 GRKLALDQRLVN
+2110 
-2122 GMLPDNEESKVNAC
+2122 
-2136 MDNIY
+2136 
-2141 RVWEEGEE
+2141 
-2149 KKLTQLVFCDLSTPH
+2149 
-2164 NDGTF
+2164 
-2169 NVYDDLKAKL
+2169 
-2179 MERGIPAEEIA
+2179 
-2190 FIHDAKTE
+2190 
-2198 VQKAAL
+2198 
-2204 FTSVRRG
+2204 
-2211 LVRVLIGSTAKMGA
+2211 
-2225 GTNVQRKLAALHHLD
+2225 
-2240 IPWRPSDIEQR
+2240 
-2251 EGRMIRQ
+2251 
-2258 GNTNESVDVFRYV
+2258 
-2271 TENTFDAYM
+2271 
-2280 WQTIES
+2280 
-2286 KQKFISQIMTS
+2286 
-2297 KSPVRS
+2297 
-2303 CEDIDETA
+2303 
-2311 LSYAEVKAL
+2311 
-2320 ATGNPYIKEKM
+2320 
-2331 DLEIDV
+2331 
-2337 SRLKL
+2337 
-2342 VKANYQSQKYAME
+2342 
-2355 DRLLKYFPREVKLTE
+2355 
-2370 GRIAGFKAD
+2370 
-2379 MSLYEQHKTEDF
+2379 
-2391 PGMVLNG
+2391 
-2398 VNYTEK
+2398 
-2404 KDAGAAL
+2404 
-2411 IETCKAQTSPELK
+2411 
-2424 EVGSFRGFTLM
+2424 
-2435 LSYDTFGKTFK
+2435 
-2446 LTLKGALSHTIDLGS
+2446 
-2461 DIHGN
+2461 
-2466 IQRMENAFDMFPTR
+2466 
-2480 LNACEQ
+2480 
-2486 ALANIQTQIENAKAE
+2486 
-2501 VEKPFAQ
+2501 
-2508 DDELR
+2508 
-2513 TKTARLAELDAML
+2513 
-2526 NMDKRENDTLDAA
+2526 
-2539 PEQEEERTK
+2539 
-2548 LRSEPEYER
+2548 

>member
-1 VATKLQMMSELAAL
+1 MATKLQMMSELAAP

-25 NWTGFLNSA
+25 NWTSFLDSA

-65 GTFRRWV
+65 NAFKRWV

-109 LWQTRPEYEAQIIE
+109 LWQTKPEYEAQIVE
-123 ELENHFGETG
+123 ELQNHFGDIGVE
-133 TDNADLAAIVLG
+133 DADFSSAVLG
-145 ISINA
+145 IAINA
-150 ISDNYRDYY
+150 VSDNYDDYKN
-159 EELLKAADNS
+159 ELLKAAGNS

-181 TFMLQLMTSVSHTVL
+181 TFMVLLMTSVAHTVF
-196 VRLGIDPAAIFHG
+196 VRLGIDAAAIFHG

-242 ERSVRSIE
+242 ERSVRSVE
-250 RQERDTLANEESV
+250 RQERDTLVKSQQV
-263 LQNEDRKNE
+263 LQNEDRKSE

-283 ERGLPDTRYRDGR
+283 ERGLPDSRYQNGR
-296 AAQGDYRQ
+296 AAEGDYRQ
-304 IRNDEEGVS
+304 IRDDEEGVS

-321 QRSAASEQADRAS
+321 QRSTASEQADRAS

-342 GTGRTDDGADG
+342 GTGRTGDGANG
-353 ESRGRD
+353 EIRGRD

-369 VGAADEQHQE
+369 VGTADEQHQK
-379 PSRGSGDSGDSP
+379 PSRGSGDSGDNP
-391 QLTTES
+391 QL
-397 SLQAE
+397 SLFPSAD
-402 SEQLPAFLSEEKIF
+402 EQ
-416 GLLKNATYTRSH
+416 
-428 NKDDISAYF
+428 
-437 AAHISEDERDA
+437 
-448 FIKEAFEKMVY
+448 
-459 TGVLVDGVMCG
+459 
-470 YQAQPEGL
+470 
-478 LMWEGNYLT
+478 
-487 RTSESR
+487 
-493 FSWSAV
+493 
-499 KGFIEQLIE
+499 IEQ
-508 RDEFSENLQASLFS
+508 
-522 SMVEQQSLIEQAEAE
+522 IEQAEAE
-537 KSSAFSISQADLD
+537 KSSAFSVSQADLD

-684 KRKNAEYRF
+684 KRKNVEYRF

-699 QLGAQTYTVLGYDD
+699 QLGVQTYTVLGFDD
-713 ENVMLSNPKYPL
+713 ENITLSNPKYPL

-730 PRDVFERRLRESE
+730 PRNVFERRLRESE
-743 VNDRLIVQN
+743 VNDHLIVQN

-823 SIEELISNDLQA
+823 SIEELISNELQA
-835 LDFSDLTYFDQQEA
+835 LDFNDLTYLDQQEA

-860 AEESPDVAVGT
+860 AEEAPDVAVGT
-871 VIDWNG
+871 VIKWNG

-891 VSMRDITFHSAVGFP
+891 VSMRDITFHSEVGFP

-2355 DRLLKYFPREVKLTE
+2355 DRLLKYFTREVKLTE
-2370 GRIAGFKAD
+2370 ERIAGFKAD
-2379 MSLYEQHKTEDF
+2379 MSLYERHKAEDF
-2391 PGMVLNG
+2391 PGMVLLG

-2486 ALANIQTQIENAKAE
+2486 ALANLQTQIESAKAE

-2508 DDELR
+2508 EDELR
-2513 TKTARLAELDAML
+2513 TKSARLAELDVML

-2548 LRSEPEYER
+2548 RRSEPEYER

>member
-1 VATKLQMMSELAAL
+1 MSELAAQ
-15 TTEQLTQSKE
+15 TTERLTQSID
-25 NWTGFLNSA
+25 NWTSFLDSA

-72 NKGAKGI
+72 NKGSKGI

-85 GQKPALRYVF
+85 GQKPTLRYVF
-95 DISDTNTRY
+95 DVSDTNTRY
-104 NIPFR
+104 NVPFS
-109 LWQTRPEYEAQIIE
+109 LWQTRPEYEAQIVE
-123 ELENHFGETG
+123 ELQNHFGDIGVE
-133 TDNADLAAIVLG
+133 DADFSSAVLG
-145 ISINA
+145 IAINA
-150 ISDNYRDYY
+150 VSDNYRDYY
-159 EELLKAADNS
+159 EELLKVADNS

-181 TFMLQLMTSVSHTVL
+181 TFMVLLMTSVAHTVF

-209 DEYESVTLFNSP
+209 DEYDSVTLFNSP

-242 ERSVRSIE
+242 ERSVRSME
-250 RQERDTLANEESV
+250 RQERDTLAKSQQV

-283 ERGLPDTRYRDGR
+283 ERGLSDSRYRDGR
-296 AAQGDYRQ
+296 AADGGNRQ
-304 IRNDEEGVS
+304 IRDDEEGVS
-313 QGASEWNV
+313 QSPSEWNV
-321 QRSAASEQADRAS
+321 QRTLASEQADRAS

-359 GELESPRPNG
+359 GELESPRPDAM
-369 VGAADEQHQE
+369 GAAYEQHPTE
-379 PSRGSGDSGDSP
+379 SRGNGDSGDSP
-391 QLTTES
+391 QL
-397 SLQAE
+397 SLFPSAD
-402 SEQLPAFLSEEKIF
+402 EQ
-416 GLLKNATYTRSH
+416 
-428 NKDDISAYF
+428 
-437 AAHISEDERDA
+437 
-448 FIKEAFEKMVY
+448 
-459 TGVLVDGVMCG
+459 
-470 YQAQPEGL
+470 
-478 LMWEGNYLT
+478 
-487 RTSESR
+487 
-493 FSWSAV
+493 
-499 KGFIEQLIE
+499 IEQ
-508 RDEFSENLQASLFS
+508 
-522 SMVEQQSLIEQAEAE
+522 IEQAEAE
-537 KSSAFSISQADLD
+537 KSSAFSVSQADLD
-550 NELVRGTGFQ
+550 NELVRGTGFKN
-560 DGKYR
+560 GKYR

-574 TQQDALAFLKKEYGI
+574 AQQDALAFLKKEYGI

-684 KRKNAEYRF
+684 IRKSAEYRF

-725 LSEDM
+725 LYEDM

-743 VNDRLIVQN
+743 VNDHLMVQN

-774 ADYADLEHVALAF
+774 ADYVDLEHVALAF
-787 TTTEDGEHTVEAQAD
+787 TTTGDGEHTVEAQAD
-802 LAHFSI
+802 LVHFSI

-823 SIEELISNDLQA
+823 SIEELISNELQA
-835 LDFSDLTYFDQQEA
+835 LDFSDLTHFDQQEA

-860 AEESPDVAVGT
+860 AVETPDVAIGT
-871 VIDWNG
+871 VIKWNG

-891 VSMRDITFHSAVGFP
+891 VSMRDVTFHSEVGFP
-906 INRIEKL
+906 INRVEKL
-913 HTVREWLKEQPTQE
+913 HTVREWLKEQPAQE
-927 AEQPT
+927 AEQP

-938 AWEQPKEIK
+938 AWEQPKEVK

-994 ESEHRLATPEEQ
+994 EAERRLATPEEQ

-1022 DESKDN
+1022 DETKDN

-1033 AELKGLLT
+1033 AELKNLLT

-1056 YTSPTVIKAIYKCV
+1056 YTSPTVIKAIYECV

-1080 LEPACGIGNFFGLV
+1080 LEPSCGIGNFFGLV
-1094 PEAMSKSK
+1094 PEAMGKSK

-1146 VPFGNYCVSDKRYDK
+1146 VPFGNYGVSDKRYDK

-1260 INQYF
+1260 VNQYF
-1265 VDNPDMVL
+1265 ADNPDMVL
-1273 GQLTGESTQYG
+1273 GQLTEENTQYG

-1373 VRIRDCTRRLI
+1373 IELRDCTRRLI
-1384 KYQLEGYP
+1384 EYQLEGYP
-1392 DHLIEQEQ
+1392 DEDIAREQ
-1400 RTLNHLYDEFTAK
+1400 RSLNALYDRYTDK
-1413 YGLLNSRGNNMAFS
+1413 YGLLNSRANNMAFS
-1427 DDSSYC
+1427 DDSAYC
-1433 LLCSLEVLDENGA
+1433 LLCSLEVIDENGN
-1446 LERKADMFSKRTI
+1446 LGRKADMFTKRTI
-1459 RQQEAIT
+1459 RQQSVVT
-1466 SCDTATDALVL
+1466 SVDTATEALAV

-1483 MIDMDYMA
+1483 NVDMPYMA
-1491 ELTGKN
+1491 ELTGKT
-1497 EETLF
+1497 EEQLAE
-1502 SELKGVIFLN
+1502 ELTGVIFLN
-1512 PLYGYGNNTE
+1512 PATKQYE
-1522 RKYLTADEY
+1522 TADEY
-1531 LSGNVRE
+1531 LSGDVRW
-1538 KLAWARKSAEQNPDD
+1538 KLQLLREIDD
-1553 YLVNVEALEKVQPTD
+1553 PQYAANMAALEKVQPKD
-1568 LTASEIDV
+1568 LSASEIDV

-1584 QEDIQRFMVEL
+1584 PEDIEKFVHEL
-1595 LKPAYYASSKIKV
+1595 LSTAYYIQNRIKV
-1608 HYSPLTAEWNIS
+1608 HYSPITAAWNIE
-1620 NKNSDYGNVTANVT
+1620 NKNSDYNNVAAGVT
-1634 YGTKRINGYKI
+1634 YGTNRINAYKI

-1655 RIFDTVQ
+1655 RIFDTVT
-1662 DEYGNDKRVLNK
+1662 DENGNEVRVLNK
-1674 KETVL
+1674 KDTIL

-1694 IWKDPA
+1694 IWKDPD
-1700 RRERLTALYNEKFNS
+1700 RRDRLTTLYNTKFNS
-1715 VRPREYDGSHI
+1715 IRPREYDGSHI
-1726 KFVGMNPEI
+1726 RFTGMNPEI
-1735 TLREHQVN
+1735 TLRPHQVN

-1756 AHVVGG
+1756 AHVVGA
-1762 GKTFEMVAAAME
+1762 GKTFEMVAASME

-1850 VERQRA
+1850 IERQRA
-1856 ILQAQLD
+1856 VLQGQLD
-1863 EIIEGI
+1863 EIVDGI
-1869 SEAKRANAE
+1869 AEAKSARAE
-1878 RFTIKQMEKSKRS
+1878 RFTVKQLEKTKKQ
-1891 IKLKLDKLNDQ
+1891 IKLKLEKLNDQ
-1902 TRKDDVV
+1902 SRKDDVV

-1922 EAHSFKNL
+1922 EAHFYKNL
-1930 FLYTKMRNV
+1930 FLFTKMRNV

-1988 RYLQYETLRRQGL
+1988 RYLQYETLRSQGL

-2078 KDMVA
+2078 RDMVA

-2141 RVWEEGEE
+2141 RVWEAGEE

-2179 MERGIPAEEIA
+2179 MERGIPTEEIA

-2225 GTNVQRKLAALHHLD
+2225 GTNVQRKLAAEHHLD

-2337 SRLKL
+2337 SKLKL

-2370 GRIAGFKAD
+2370 ERIAGFKAD
-2379 MSLYEQHKTEDF
+2379 MSLYERHKTEDF

-2398 VNYTEK
+2398 VNYAEK

-2411 IETCKAQTSPELK
+2411 IETCRAQTSPELK
-2424 EVGSFRGFTLM
+2424 EIGLFRGFALL
-2435 LSYDTFGKTFK
+2435 LSYDTFSKVFK
-2446 LTLKGALSHTIDLGS
+2446 LTLKGTLSHTIDLGS

-2501 VEKPFAQ
+2501 AEKPFAQ
-2508 DDELR
+2508 EDELR
-2513 TKTARLAELDAML
+2513 TKSARLAELDAML
-2526 NMDKRENDTLDAA
+2526 NMDKRENNTLDAA

-2548 LRSEPEYER
+2548 RRSEPEYER

>member
-1 VATKLQMMSELAAL
+1 MATKLQLMSELSRR
-15 TTEQLTQSKE
+15 TTERLTQSRE
-25 NWTGFLNSA
+25 DWAGFLNSA

-49 AQRPDATACAP
+49 AQRPDAKACAP

-65 GTFRRWV
+65 SRFRRWV
-72 NKGAKGI
+72 NRDAKGI
-79 AIIDDS
+79 ALIDDS
-85 GQKPALRYVF
+85 GHKPALRYVF
-95 DISDTNTRY
+95 DVSDTNTRY

-133 TDNADLAAIVLG
+133 TDNTDLAAIVLG

-159 EELLKAADNS
+159 EELLKAVDNS

-209 DEYESVTLFNSP
+209 DEYESIRLFNSP

-242 ERSVRSIE
+242 ERSVRSME
-250 RQERDTLANEESV
+250 RQERDALAKSQQV

-283 ERGLPDTRYRDGR
+283 ERGLPDSRYRDGR

-537 KSSAFSISQADLD
+537 KSSAFSVSQADLD
-550 NELVRGTGFQ
+550 NELVRGTGFKN
-560 DGKYR
+560 GKYR

-653 YEQEQAE
+653 YEQEQTE

-684 KRKNAEYRF
+684 TRKNAEYRF

-730 PRDVFERRLRESE
+730 PRNVFERRLRESE
-743 VNDRLIVQN
+743 VNDHLIVQN

-1041 ESEYSSARESTLNAH
+1041 ESEYISARESTLNAH
-1056 YTSPTVIKAIYKCV
+1056 YTSPTVIKAIYECV

-1094 PEAMSKSK
+1094 PEAMGKSK

-1146 VPFGNYCVSDKRYDK
+1146 VPFGNYGVSDKRYDK

-1223 NAGTQVVADILF
+1223 NAGTSVVADILF

-1245 EPEWVHLGKSAEGFT
+1245 EPDWVHLGKSAEGFT
-1260 INQYF
+1260 VNQYF
-1265 VDNPDMVL
+1265 ADNPDMVL
-1273 GQLTGESTQYG
+1273 GQLTEESTQYG

-1373 VRIRDCTRRLI
+1373 IELRDCTRRLI
-1384 KYQLEGYP
+1384 EYQLEGYP
-1392 DHLIEQEQ
+1392 DEDIAREQ
-1400 RTLNHLYDEFTAK
+1400 RSLNALYDRYTDK
-1413 YGLLNSRGNNMAFS
+1413 YGLLNSRANNMAFS
-1427 DDSSYC
+1427 DDSAYC
-1433 LLCSLEVLDENGA
+1433 LLCSLEVIDENGN
-1446 LERKADMFSKRTI
+1446 LGRKADMFTKRTI
-1459 RQQEAIT
+1459 RQQSVVT
-1466 SCDTATDALVL
+1466 SVDTATEALAV

-1483 MIDMDYMA
+1483 NVDMPYMA
-1491 ELTGKN
+1491 ELTGKT
-1497 EETLF
+1497 EEQLAE
-1502 SELKGVIFLN
+1502 ELTGVIFLN
-1512 PLYGYGNNTE
+1512 PTTKQYE
-1522 RKYLTADEY
+1522 TADEY
-1531 LSGNVRE
+1531 LSGDVRW
-1538 KLAWARKSAEQNPDD
+1538 KLQLLREIDD
-1553 YLVNVEALEKVQPTD
+1553 PQYAANMAALEKVQPKD
-1568 LTASEIDV
+1568 LSASEIDV

-1584 QEDIQRFMVEL
+1584 PEDIEKFVHEL
-1595 LKPAYYASSKIKV
+1595 LSTAYYIQNRIKV
-1608 HYSPLTAEWNIS
+1608 HYSPITAAWNIE
-1620 NKNSDYGNVTANVT
+1620 NKNSDYNNVAAGVT
-1634 YGTKRINGYKI
+1634 YGTNRINAYKI

-1655 RIFDTVQ
+1655 RIFDTVT
-1662 DEYGNDKRVLNK
+1662 DENGNEVRVLNK
-1674 KETVL
+1674 KDTIL

-1694 IWKDPA
+1694 IWKDPD
-1700 RRERLTALYNEKFNS
+1700 RRDRLTTLYNTKFNS
-1715 VRPREYDGSHI
+1715 IRPREYDGSHI
-1726 KFVGMNPEI
+1726 RFTGMNPEI
-1735 TLREHQVN
+1735 TLRPHQVN

-1756 AHVVGG
+1756 AHVVGA
-1762 GKTFEMVAAAME
+1762 GKTFEMVAASME

-1850 VERQRA
+1850 IERQRA
-1856 ILQAQLD
+1856 VLQGQLD
-1863 EIIEGI
+1863 EIVDGI
-1869 SEAKRANAE
+1869 AEAKSARAE
-1878 RFTIKQMEKSKRS
+1878 RFTVKQLEKTKKQ
-1891 IKLKLDKLNDQ
+1891 IKLKLEKLNDQ
-1902 TRKDDVV
+1902 SRKDDVV

-1922 EAHSFKNL
+1922 EAHFYKNL
-1930 FLYTKMRNV
+1930 FLFTKMRNV

-1988 RYLQYETLRRQGL
+1988 RYLQYETLRSQGL

-2078 KDMVA
+2078 RDMVA

-2141 RVWEEGEE
+2141 RVWEAGEE

-2355 DRLLKYFPREVKLTE
+2355 DRLLKYFTREVKLTE
-2370 GRIAGFKAD
+2370 ERIAGFKAD
-2379 MSLYEQHKTEDF
+2379 MSLYERHKAEDF
-2391 PGMVLNG
+2391 PGMVLLG

-2486 ALANIQTQIENAKAE
+2486 ALANLQTQIESAKAE

-2508 DDELR
+2508 EDELR
-2513 TKTARLAELDAML
+2513 TKSARLAELDVML

-2548 LRSEPEYER
+2548 RRSEPEYER

>member
-1 VATKLQMMSELAAL
+1 MATKLQLMSELSRR
-15 TTEQLTQSKE
+15 TTERLTQSRE
-25 NWTGFLNSA
+25 DWAGFLNSA

-60 IELWN
+60 IDLWN
-65 GTFRRWV
+65 DTFKRWV

-85 GQKPALRYVF
+85 GQKPTLRYVF
-95 DISDTNTRY
+95 DVSDTNTRY
-104 NIPFR
+104 NVPFS
-109 LWQTRPEYEAQIIE
+109 LWQTRPEYEAQIVE
-123 ELENHFGETG
+123 ELQNHFGDIGVE
-133 TDNADLAAIVLG
+133 DADFSSAVLG
-145 ISINA
+145 IAINA
-150 ISDNYRDYY
+150 VSDNYRDYY
-159 EELLKAADNS
+159 EELLKVADNS

-181 TFMLQLMTSVSHTVL
+181 TFMVLLMTSVAHTVF
-196 VRLGIDPAAIFHG
+196 VRLGIDAAAIFHG

-242 ERSVRSIE
+242 ERSVRSME
-250 RQERDTLANEESV
+250 RQERDTLAKSQQV

-283 ERGLPDTRYRDGR
+283 ERGLSDSRYRDGR
-296 AAQGDYRQ
+296 AADGGNRQ
-304 IRNDEEGVS
+304 IRDDEEGVS

-321 QRSAASEQADRAS
+321 QRTLASEQADRAS

-359 GELESPRPNG
+359 GELESPRPDAM
-369 VGAADEQHQE
+369 GAAYEQHPTE
-379 PSRGSGDSGDSP
+379 SRGNGDSGDSP
-391 QLTTES
+391 QL
-397 SLQAE
+397 SLFPSAD
-402 SEQLPAFLSEEKIF
+402 EQ
-416 GLLKNATYTRSH
+416 
-428 NKDDISAYF
+428 
-437 AAHISEDERDA
+437 
-448 FIKEAFEKMVY
+448 
-459 TGVLVDGVMCG
+459 
-470 YQAQPEGL
+470 
-478 LMWEGNYLT
+478 
-487 RTSESR
+487 
-493 FSWSAV
+493 
-499 KGFIEQLIE
+499 IEQ
-508 RDEFSENLQASLFS
+508 
-522 SMVEQQSLIEQAEAE
+522 IEQAEAE
-537 KSSAFSISQADLD
+537 KSSAFSVSQADLD
-550 NELVRGTGFQ
+550 NELVRGTGFKN
-560 DGKYR
+560 GKYR

-574 TQQDALAFLKKEYGI
+574 AQQDALAFLKKEYGI

-653 YEQEQAE
+653 YEQELAE
-660 RRLQQAEEAAAR
+660 RQERIAEEAAAR
-672 EALKAAAAAMDE
+672 EALRAAAAAMDE

-699 QLGAQTYTVLGYDD
+699 QLGVQTYTVLGYDD
-713 ENVMLSNPKYPL
+713 ENVTLSNPKYPL
-725 LSEDM
+725 LYEDM

-743 VNDRLIVQN
+743 VNDHLIVQN

-787 TTTEDGEHTVEAQAD
+787 TTTGDGEHTVEAQAD
-802 LAHFSI
+802 LVHFSI
-808 NRYVDGQLFESRSYD
+808 NRYVDGQLFEGRSYD

-891 VSMRDITFHSAVGFP
+891 VSMRDITFHSEVGFP

-938 AWEQPKEIK
+938 AWEQPKEAN

-1028 WRTEY
+1028 WRAEY

-1056 YTSPTVIKAIYKCV
+1056 YTSPTVIKAIYECV

-1094 PEAMSKSK
+1094 PEAMGKSK

-1182 IIAFVTSSG
+1182 IIVFVTSSG

-1223 NAGTQVVADILF
+1223 NAGTSVVADILF

-1273 GQLTGESTQYG
+1273 GQLTEESTQYG

-1373 VRIRDCTRRLI
+1373 IELRDCTRRLI
-1384 KYQLEGYP
+1384 EYQLEGYP
-1392 DHLIEQEQ
+1392 DEDIAREQ
-1400 RTLNHLYDEFTAK
+1400 RDLNTLYDRYTDK
-1413 YGLLNSRGNNMAFS
+1413 YGLLNSRANNMAFS
-1427 DDSSYC
+1427 DDSAYC
-1433 LLCSLEVLDENGA
+1433 LLCSLEVIDENGN
-1446 LERKADMFSKRTI
+1446 LGRKADMFTKRTI
-1459 RQQEAIT
+1459 RQQSVVT
-1466 SCDTATDALVL
+1466 SVDTATEALAV

-1483 MIDMDYMA
+1483 NVDMPYMA
-1491 ELTGKN
+1491 ELTGKT
-1497 EETLF
+1497 EEQLAD
-1502 SELKGVIFLN
+1502 ELTGVIFLN
-1512 PLYGYGNNTE
+1512 PTTKQYE
-1522 RKYLTADEY
+1522 TADEY
-1531 LSGNVRE
+1531 LSGDVRW
-1538 KLAWARKSAEQNPDD
+1538 KLQLLREIDD
-1553 YLVNVEALEKVQPTD
+1553 PQYAANMAALEKVQPKD
-1568 LTASEIDV
+1568 LSASEIDV
-1576 RLGATWLP
+1576 CLGATWLP
-1584 QEDIQRFMVEL
+1584 PEDIEQFVHEL
-1595 LKPAYYASSKIKV
+1595 LSTAYYIRNRIKV
-1608 HYSPLTAEWNIS
+1608 HYSPITAAWNIE
-1620 NKNSDYGNVTANVT
+1620 NKNADYNNVAAGVT
-1634 YGTKRINGYKI
+1634 YGTNRINAYKI

-1655 RIFDTVQ
+1655 RIFDTVI
-1662 DEYGNDKRVLNK
+1662 DEGGNEARVLNK
-1674 KETVL
+1674 KDTIL
-1679 AQQKQQLIKDAFRDW
+1679 AQQKQQAIKDAFRDW
-1694 IWKDPA
+1694 IWKDPD
-1700 RRERLTALYNEKFNS
+1700 RRDRLTTLYNTKFNS
-1715 VRPREYDGSHI
+1715 IRPREYDGSHI
-1726 KFVGMNPEI
+1726 RFTGMNPEI
-1735 TLREHQVN
+1735 TLRPHQVN

-1756 AHVVGG
+1756 AHVVGA
-1762 GKTFEMVAAAME
+1762 GKTFEMVASAME

-1850 VERQRA
+1850 IERQRA
-1856 ILQAQLD
+1856 VLQEQLD
-1863 EIIEGI
+1863 EIVDGI
-1869 SEAKRANAE
+1869 ADAKSARAE
-1878 RFTIKQMEKSKRS
+1878 RFTVKQLEKTKKQ
-1891 IKLKLDKLNDQ
+1891 IKLKLEKLNDQ
-1902 TRKDDVV
+1902 SRKDDVV

-1922 EAHSFKNL
+1922 EAHFYKNL
-1930 FLYTKMRNV
+1930 FLFTKMRNV

-1988 RYLQYETLRRQGL
+1988 RYLQYETLRSQGL

-2078 KDMVA
+2078 RDMVA

-2141 RVWEEGEE
+2141 RVWEAGEA

-2225 GTNVQRKLAALHHLD
+2225 GTNVQRKLAAEHHLD

-2258 GNTNESVDVFRYV
+2258 GNTNENVDVFRYV

-2320 ATGNPYIKEKM
+2320 ATGNPYIKKKM
-2331 DLEIDV
+2331 DLEIGV

-2370 GRIAGFKAD
+2370 ERIAGFKAD
-2379 MSLYEQHKTEDF
+2379 MSLYERHKTEDF

-2398 VNYTEK
+2398 VNYAEK

-2486 ALANIQTQIENAKAE
+2486 ALANLQTQIENAKAE

-2508 DDELR
+2508 EDELR
-2513 TKTARLAELDAML
+2513 TKMARLAELDAML

-2548 LRSEPEYER
+2548 RRSEPEYER

>member
-1 VATKLQMMSELAAL
+1 MATKLQMMSELAAQ
-15 TTEQLTQSKE
+15 TTERLTQSKE
-25 NWTGFLNSA
+25 NWTGFLDSA

-65 GTFRRWV
+65 NAFKRWV

-85 GQKPALRYVF
+85 GQKPTLRYVF
-95 DISDTNTRY
+95 DVSDTNTRY

-109 LWQTRPEYEAQIIE
+109 LWQTKPEYEAQIIE
-123 ELENHFGETG
+123 ELQNRFGDIGVE
-133 TDNADLAAIVLG
+133 DADFSSAVLG
-145 ISINA
+145 IAINA
-150 ISDNYRDYY
+150 VSDNYDDYKN
-159 EELLKAADNS
+159 ELLKAAGNS

-181 TFMLQLMTSVSHTVL
+181 TFMVLLMTSVAHTVF
-196 VRLGIDPAAIFHG
+196 VRLGIDAAAIFRA
-209 DEYESVTLFNSP
+209 DEYDSISLFNSP

-242 ERSVRSIE
+242 ERSVRSME
-250 RQERDTLANEESV
+250 RQERDTLAKSQQV

-283 ERGLPDTRYRDGR
+283 ERGLPDSRYRDGR
-296 AAQGDYRQ
+296 AADGGNRQ
-304 IRNDEEGVS
+304 IRDDEEGVS
-313 QGASEWNV
+313 QSPSEWNV
-321 QRSAASEQADRAS
+321 QRTLASEQADRAS

-353 ESRGRD
+353 ESRWRD
-359 GELESPRPNG
+359 GELESPRPDAM
-369 VGAADEQHQE
+369 GAAYEQHPTE
-379 PSRGSGDSGDSP
+379 SRGNGDSGDSP
-391 QLTTES
+391 QL
-397 SLQAE
+397 SLFPSAD
-402 SEQLPAFLSEEKIF
+402 EQ
-416 GLLKNATYTRSH
+416 
-428 NKDDISAYF
+428 
-437 AAHISEDERDA
+437 
-448 FIKEAFEKMVY
+448 
-459 TGVLVDGVMCG
+459 
-470 YQAQPEGL
+470 
-478 LMWEGNYLT
+478 
-487 RTSESR
+487 
-493 FSWSAV
+493 
-499 KGFIEQLIE
+499 IEQ
-508 RDEFSENLQASLFS
+508 
-522 SMVEQQSLIEQAEAE
+522 IEQAEAE
-537 KSSAFSISQADLD
+537 KSSAFSVSQADLD
-550 NELVRGTGFQ
+550 NELVRGTGFKN
-560 DGKYR
+560 GKYR
-565 VYQFYQTIH
+565 VYQFYQILH

-589 GGHSHTYLDGSSGF
+589 GGHSHTFLDGSSGF

-672 EALKAAAAAMDE
+672 EALKAAVAAMDE
-684 KRKNAEYRF
+684 TRKSAEYRF

-713 ENVMLSNPKYPL
+713 KNVTLSNPKYPL

-730 PRDVFERRLRESE
+730 PRDVFERRLQESE

-787 TTTEDGEHTVEAQAD
+787 TTTGDGEHTVEAQAD
-802 LAHFSI
+802 LVHFSI

-823 SIEELISNDLQA
+823 SIEELISNELQA
-835 LDFSDLTYFDQQEA
+835 LDFNDLTYLDQQEA

-860 AEESPDVAVGT
+860 AVETPDVAIGT
-871 VIDWNG
+871 VIKWNG

-891 VSMRDITFHSAVGFP
+891 VSMRDVTFHSEVGFP

-927 AEQPT
+927 AEQP

-938 AWEQPKEIK
+938 AWEQPKEVK

-994 ESEHRLATPEEQ
+994 EAERRLATPEEQ

-1022 DESKDN
+1022 DETKDN
-1028 WRTEY
+1028 WRSEY

-1056 YTSPTVIKAIYKCV
+1056 YTSPTVIKAIYECV

-1094 PEAMSKSK
+1094 PEAMGKSK

-1146 VPFGNYCVSDKRYDK
+1146 VPFGNYGVSDKRYDK

-1260 INQYF
+1260 VNQYF
-1265 VDNPDMVL
+1265 ADNPDMVL
-1273 GQLTGESTQYG
+1273 GQLTEESTQYG

-1325 STNESIPADPDV
+1325 STAESIPADPDV

-1373 VRIRDCTRRLI
+1373 IELRDCTRRLI
-1384 KYQLEGYP
+1384 EYQLEGYP
-1392 DHLIEQEQ
+1392 DEDIAREQHN
-1400 RTLNHLYDEFTAK
+1400 LNTLYDRYTDK
-1413 YGLLNSRGNNMAFS
+1413 YGLLNSRANNMAFS
-1427 DDSSYC
+1427 DDSAYC
-1433 LLCSLEVLDENGA
+1433 LLCSLEVIDENGN
-1446 LERKADMFSKRTI
+1446 LGRKADMFTKRTI
-1459 RQQEAIT
+1459 RQQSVVT
-1466 SCDTATDALVL
+1466 SVDTATDALAV

-1483 MIDMDYMA
+1483 KVDMPYMA
-1491 ELTGKN
+1491 ELTGKT
-1497 EETLF
+1497 EEQLAE
-1502 SELKGVIFLN
+1502 ELTGVIFLN
-1512 PLYGYGNNTE
+1512 PTTKQYE
-1522 RKYLTADEY
+1522 TADEY
-1531 LSGNVRE
+1531 LSGDVRW
-1538 KLAWARKSAEQNPDD
+1538 KLQLLREIDD
-1553 YLVNVEALEKVQPTD
+1553 PQYAANMAALEKVQPKD
-1568 LTASEIDV
+1568 LSASEIDV

-1584 QEDIQRFMVEL
+1584 PEDIEQFVHEL
-1595 LKPAYYASSKIKV
+1595 LSTAYYIRNRIKV
-1608 HYSPLTAEWNIS
+1608 HYSPITAAWNIE
-1620 NKNSDYGNVTANVT
+1620 NKNADYNNVAAGVT
-1634 YGTKRINGYKI
+1634 YGTNRINAYKI

-1655 RIFDTVQ
+1655 RIFDTVT
-1662 DEYGNDKRVLNK
+1662 DENGNEVRVLNK
-1674 KETVL
+1674 KDTIL
-1679 AQQKQQLIKDAFRDW
+1679 AQQKQQAIKDAFRDW
-1694 IWKDPA
+1694 IWKDPD
-1700 RRERLTALYNEKFNS
+1700 RRDRLTTLYNTKFNS
-1715 VRPREYDGSHI
+1715 IRPREYDGSHI
-1726 KFVGMNPEI
+1726 RFTGMNPEI
-1735 TLREHQVN
+1735 TLRPHQVN

-1756 AHVVGG
+1756 AHVVGA
-1762 GKTFEMVAAAME
+1762 GKTFEMVASAME

-1850 VERQRA
+1850 IERQRA
-1856 ILQAQLD
+1856 VLQEQLD
-1863 EIIEGI
+1863 EIVDGI
-1869 SEAKRANAE
+1869 AEAKSARAE
-1878 RFTIKQMEKSKRS
+1878 RFTVKQLEKTKKQ
-1891 IKLKLDKLNDQ
+1891 IKLKLEKLNDQ
-1902 TRKDDVV
+1902 SRKDDVV
-1909 TFEELGVDRLFVD
+1909 TFEELGADRLFVD
-1922 EAHSFKNL
+1922 EAHFYKNL
-1930 FLYTKMRNV
+1930 FLFTKMRNV

-2065 NYHNVAMKPSEHQ
+2065 NYHNVVMKPSEHQ
-2078 KDMVA
+2078 RDMVA

-2141 RVWEEGEE
+2141 RVWEAGEE

-2225 GTNVQRKLAALHHLD
+2225 GTNVQRKLAAEHHLD

-2258 GNTNESVDVFRYV
+2258 GNTNESVEVFRYV

-2370 GRIAGFKAD
+2370 ERIAGFKAD

-2398 VNYTEK
+2398 VNYAEK

-2486 ALANIQTQIENAKAE
+2486 ALANLQIQIENAKAE

-2508 DDELR
+2508 EDELR
-2513 TKTARLAELDAML
+2513 TKSARLAELDAML
-2526 NMDKRENDTLDAA
+2526 NMDKRENDTLDAV

-2548 LRSEPEYER
+2548 RRSEPEYER